1 MHGILQIGI
10 ITFFCHSLY
19 VVFLR
24 HSSMKARKSMKKRF
38 VSLLVALSIT
48 LTFLPIGAVAAP
60 TNEIIQGNL
69 KYTVNNY
76 TVNDG
81 GESVTV
87 SGISESTSEKPT
99 HLTIESSISSNGKN
113 YTVTEIGNW
122 AFEEWNT
129 LTEVTLPHTVEII
142 GFQAFFNC
150 SNLTNV
156 TIPEGVRKIGQIAF
170 NGCSQLTSITIP
182 GTIEVMTMAF
192 SGNTALSHVTL
203 TNGISEISS
212 SAFEGC
218 TGLTEV
224 EIPASVNEIRQDA
237 FNGCT
242 NLSDVKYNGHKTDWD
257 KVTVKTGNDTL
268 TSKVQYLCD
277 INFDLDGGTVNG
289 SDTMAT
295 QTVYSNEKLGTAK
308 CYQNDQTFKIPI
320 APQKEGYTF
329 LGWYQ
334 QDATAP
340 TDPAEYVASD
350 NVTFTAKWSQ
360 IYDVAFDAN
369 ANGDTV
375 TRMPSTQ
382 KVPETTTASLPTITP
397 QRTGYDFD
405 GWYTQ
410 AEGGTK
416 YTFTEAVSS
425 NITLY
430 AHWNAHSHTVT
441 LENDENKET
450 NSYDYGSSVSV
461 PTPTKKTGYNF
472 NHWEVTVPDGETAPS
487 LNGPD
492 ENGNYSFSMPDY
504 DIILTAKWTQ
514 KDVIDPDV
522 DLKFDAAT
530 GEVTSNNPQVNAD
543 DIINRKFYDDKGN
556 EVPGEKL
563 NDRGLPMEPGDYI
576 VKVDVKE
583 TEKTAPANQITG
595 NQIKWSYNV
604 PQEEEKVTYTLSLL
618 GGIAKVNGK
627 DTTINDNG
635 DITIEKGA
643 TVEVTFDKSIL
654 SDAQTFDQWTIKP
667 ASVLNAVDPKAETI
681 TFTMPGENVIIEA
694 MTKDASIEEEP
705 NILGTTLIIGTAA
718 AGTAVLAYQTYQ
730 LGTEFYLICT
740 LPTGTAIPTNRGE
753 LAELVWNNAG
763 KPEPAA
769 VLNANA
775 TETDKAITW
784 AVENDLLKAAK
795 NNGETYEATDPVSRT
810 EVIKAWNQVQAF
822 KK

>member
-24 HSSMKARKSMKKRF
+24 HQSMKAGKSMKKRF

-48 LTFLPIGAVAAP
+48 LTFLPIGAVAA
-60 TNEIIQGNL
+60 TKITKENL
-69 KYTVNNY
+69 KYTVNA
-76 TVNDG
+76 DG
-81 GESVTV
+81 KSVTV
-87 SGISESTSEKPT
+87 SGTSRNPKQ
-99 HLTIESSISSNGKN
+99 LTIESSISDGNGN
-113 YTVTEIGNW
+113 SYTVTKIGMG
-122 AFEEWNT
+122 AFNST
-129 LTEVTLPHTVEII
+129 LEEVTLPPTLDEIEDS
-142 GFQAFFNC
+142 AFFKC
-150 SNLTNV
+150 SSLTEI
-156 TIPEGVRKIGQIAF
+156 TIPEGVTKIGTNAF
-170 NGCSQLTSITIP
+170 YGCSQLTSITIP
-182 GTIEVMTMAF
+182 STIKNMDTAF
-192 SGNTALSHVTL
+192 PSNPKLSQVTL
-203 TNGISEISS
+203 TNGIYRISS
-212 SAFEGC
+212 SAFKDC
-218 TGLTEV
+218 TGLTEIKIPTSV
-224 EIPASVNEIRQDA
+224 YEICSDA

-242 NLSDVKYNGHKTDWD
+242 GLTSVTLEKGINIINRNAFKDCTKLNDVKYNGHKTDWEN
-257 KVTVKTGNDTL
+257 VRVNIAGNDTL

-277 INFDLDGGTVNG
+277 INFDLNGGTING
-289 SDTMAT
+289 SSTMAT

-308 CYQNDQTFKIPI
+308 CYPNGQPFVVPSDPVR
-320 APQKEGYTF
+320 EGYTF
-329 LGWYQ
+329 L
-334 QDATAP
+334 
-340 TDPAEYVASD
+340 
-350 NVTFTAKWSQ
+350 
-360 IYDVAFDAN
+360 
-369 ANGDTV
+369 
-375 TRMPSTQ
+375 
-382 KVPETTTASLPTITP
+382 
-397 QRTGYDFD
+397 

-504 DIILTAKWTQ
+504 DITLTAKWTQ

-530 GEVTSNNPQVNAD
+530 GEVTSNNTQVNAD
-543 DIINRKFYDDKGN
+543 DIINKKFYDEKGN
-556 EVPGEKL
+556 EVPSEKL
-563 NDRGLPMEPGDYI
+563 NDRGLPTEPGDYI
-576 VKVDVKE
+576 IKVDVKE
-583 TEKTAPANQITG
+583 TENTAPANQITG

-604 PQEEEKVTYTLSLL
+604 PQKEEKVTYTLSLL

-667 ASVLNAVDPKAETI
+667 ASVLNAVEPKAETI

-730 LGTEFYLICT
+730 LGTEFYLICA

-775 TETDKAITW
+775 TETDKAIAW

>member
-24 HSSMKARKSMKKRF
+24 HQSMKAGKSMKKRF

-48 LTFLPIGAVAAP
+48 LTFLPIGAVAATP
-60 TNEIIQGNL
+60 IRIGNL
-69 KYTVNNY
+69 KYTVNA
-76 TVNDG
+76 D

-87 SGISESTSEKPT
+87 SGTSGNPT
-99 HLTIESSISSNGKN
+99 QLNIESSISSNGRN
-113 YTVTEIGNW
+113 YTVTEIATW
-122 AFEEWNT
+122 AFNKCNT
-129 LTEVTLPHTVEII
+129 LTEVTLPNTVDEI
-142 GFQAFFNC
+142 GYQAFFNC

-156 TIPEGVRKIGQIAF
+156 TIPEGVTKIGQAAF
-170 NGCSQLTSITIP
+170 YGCSQLTSITIP
-182 GTIEVMTMAF
+182 STITDMDTAF
-192 SGNTALSHVTL
+192 SGNTALSQVTL
-203 TNGISEISS
+203 TNGIPKISS
-212 SAFEGC
+212 HAFERCTELREIKVPISVDEICPFAFNGC
-218 TGLTEV
+218 TGLT
-224 EIPASVNEIRQDA
+224 SVTLEKGINIINSNA
-237 FNGCT
+237 FKDCT
-242 NLSDVKYNGHKTDWD
+242 ELNDVKYNGYKTDWE
-257 KVTVKTGNDTL
+257 KVRVNNAGNDTL

-277 INFDLDGGTVNG
+277 INFDLDGGTING

-308 CYQNDQTFKIPI
+308 CYPNDQPFVVPTDPVR
-320 APQKEGYTF
+320 EGYTF
-329 LGWYQ
+329 LGWY
-334 QDATAP
+334 
-340 TDPAEYVASD
+340 
-350 NVTFTAKWSQ
+350 
-360 IYDVAFDAN
+360 
-369 ANGDTV
+369 
-375 TRMPSTQ
+375 
-382 KVPETTTASLPTITP
+382 
-397 QRTGYDFD
+397 
-405 GWYTQ
+405 TQ
-410 AEGGTK
+410 AEGGIK

-504 DIILTAKWTQ
+504 DIILIAKWTQ

-522 DLKFDAAT
+522 DLKFDAVT
-530 GEVTSNNPQVNAD
+530 GEVTSNNAKVNAD
-543 DIINRKFYDDKGN
+543 DIINKKFYDDKGN

-563 NDRGLPMEPGDYI
+563 NDRGLPTEPGDYI

-583 TEKTAPANQITG
+583 TENTAPANQVTG

-604 PQEEEKVTYTLSLL
+604 PQKEEKVTYTLSLL

-730 LGTEFYLICT
+730 LGTEFYLICA

-775 TETDKAITW
+775 TETDKAIAW

>member
-1 MHGILQIGI
+1 
-10 ITFFCHSLY
+10 
-19 VVFLR
+19 
-24 HSSMKARKSMKKRF
+24 MKKRF

-76 TVNDG
+76 TVNDD

-87 SGISESTSEKPT
+87 SGTSESTSEKPT
-99 HLTIESSISSNGKN
+99 QLNIESSISSNGKN

-122 AFEEWNT
+122 AFKEWNT
-129 LTEVTLPHTVEII
+129 LTEVTLPNTVEII

-150 SNLTNV
+150 SNLTKV
-156 TIPEGVRKIGQIAF
+156 IIPEGVRKIGQNAF

-182 GTIEVMTMAF
+182 STIENMNTAF

-203 TNGISEISS
+203 TNGISEISY

-224 EIPASVNEIRQDA
+224 EIPSSVNKIRQDA

-242 NLSDVKYNGHKTDWD
+242 NLSDVKYNGHKKDWD
-257 KVTVKTGNDTL
+257 NVTVNNAGNDTL

-277 INFDLDGGTVNG
+277 ITFDLNGGTING
-289 SDTMAT
+289 SGTMDK
-295 QTVYSNEKLGTAK
+295 QTVYSNEKLGTASV
-308 CYQNDQTFKIPI
+308 
-320 APQKEGYTF
+320 
-329 LGWYQ
+329 
-334 QDATAP
+334 P
-340 TDPAEYVASD
+340 TTP
-350 NVTFTAKWSQ
+350 
-360 IYDVAFDAN
+360 
-369 ANGDTV
+369 
-375 TRMPSTQ
+375 
-382 KVPETTTASLPTITP
+382 P

-425 NITLY
+425 NIILY

-441 LENDENKET
+441 LKNDENKET

-504 DIILTAKWTQ
+504 DITLTAKWTQ

-522 DLKFDAAT
+522 DLKFDAVT
-530 GEVTSNNPQVNAD
+530 GEVTSNNTQVNAD

-563 NDRGLPMEPGDYI
+563 NDRGLPTEPGDYI

-583 TEKTAPANQITG
+583 TENTAPANQITG

-604 PQEEEKVTYTLSLL
+604 PQKEEKVTYTLSLL

-627 DTTINDNG
+627 DATINDNG

-667 ASVLNAVDPKAETI
+667 ASVLNAVEPKAETI

-775 TETDKAITW
+775 TETDKAIAW

>member
-24 HSSMKARKSMKKRF
+24 HQSMKAGKSMKKRF

-48 LTFLPIGAVAAP
+48 LTFLPIGAVAAAP
-60 TNEIIQGNL
+60 NKITQGSL
-69 KYTVNNY
+69 IYTVNA
-76 TVNDG
+76 D

-87 SGISESTSEKPT
+87 SGTSRIKPT
-99 HLTIESSISSNGKN
+99 QLNIESSISDGNGKS
-113 YTVTEIGNW
+113 YTVTKIGMG
-122 AFEEWNT
+122 AFNNARNT
-129 LTEVTLPHTVEII
+129 LTEVTLPPTLDEIEDS
-142 GFQAFFNC
+142 AFFKC
-150 SNLTNV
+150 SSLTEI
-156 TIPEGVRKIGQIAF
+156 TIPEGVTKIGTNAF
-170 NGCSQLTSITIP
+170 YGCSQLTSITIP
-182 GTIEVMTMAF
+182 RTIKNMDAAF
-192 SGNTALSHVTL
+192 PGNPKLSQVTL
-203 TNGISEISS
+203 TNGIYRISS
-212 SAFEGC
+212 SAFKDC
-218 TGLTEV
+218 TGLTEIKV
-224 EIPASVNEIRQDA
+224 PTSVYEICSDA

-242 NLSDVKYNGHKTDWD
+242 GLTSVTLEKGINIINRNAFKDCTNLNDVKYNGHKTDWEN
-257 KVTVKTGNDTL
+257 VRVNIAGNDTL

-277 INFDLDGGTVNG
+277 INFDLNGGTING
-289 SDTMAT
+289 SNTVNK
-295 QTVYSNEKLGTAK
+295 QTIYSNEKLGTAK
-308 CYQNDQTFKIPI
+308 CYPNGQPFVVPSDPVR
-320 APQKEGYTF
+320 EGYTF
-329 LGWYQ
+329 L
-334 QDATAP
+334 
-340 TDPAEYVASD
+340 
-350 NVTFTAKWSQ
+350 
-360 IYDVAFDAN
+360 
-369 ANGDTV
+369 
-375 TRMPSTQ
+375 
-382 KVPETTTASLPTITP
+382 
-397 QRTGYDFD
+397 

-425 NITLY
+425 NIILY

-504 DIILTAKWTQ
+504 DITLTAKWTQ

-563 NDRGLPMEPGDYI
+563 NDRGLPTEPGDYI

-583 TEKTAPANQITG
+583 TENTAPANQVTG

-604 PQEEEKVTYTLSLL
+604 PQKEEKVTYTLSLL

-627 DTTINDNG
+627 DTTINGNG

-667 ASVLNAVDPKAETI
+667 ASVLNAVEPKAETI

-730 LGTEFYLICT
+730 LGTEFYLICA

-775 TETDKAITW
+775 TETDKAIAW

-795 NNGETYEATDPVSRT
+795 NNGETYEATDPVNRT

>member
-24 HSSMKARKSMKKRF
+24 HQSMKAGKSMKKRF

-48 LTFLPIGAVAAP
+48 LTFLPIGAVAATP
-60 TNEIIQGNL
+60 IRIGNL
-69 KYTVNNY
+69 KYTVNA
-76 TVNDG
+76 D

-87 SGISESTSEKPT
+87 SGTSGNPT
-99 HLTIESSISSNGKN
+99 QLNIESSISSNGRN
-113 YTVTEIGNW
+113 YTVTEIATW
-122 AFEEWNT
+122 AFNKCNT
-129 LTEVTLPHTVEII
+129 LTEVTLPNTVDEI
-142 GFQAFFNC
+142 GYQAFFNC

-156 TIPEGVRKIGQIAF
+156 TIPEGVTKIGQAAF
-170 NGCSQLTSITIP
+170 YGCSQLTSITIP
-182 GTIEVMTMAF
+182 STITDMDTAF
-192 SGNTALSHVTL
+192 SGNTALSQVTL
-203 TNGISEISS
+203 TNGIPKISS
-212 SAFEGC
+212 SAFKDC
-218 TGLTEV
+218 TGLTEIKIPTSV
-224 EIPASVNEIRQDA
+224 YEICSDA

-242 NLSDVKYNGHKTDWD
+242 GLTSVTLEKGINIINRNAFKDCTKLNDVKYNGHKTDWEN
-257 KVTVKTGNDTL
+257 VRVNIAGNDTL

-277 INFDLDGGTVNG
+277 INFDLNGGTING
-289 SDTMAT
+289 SSTMAT

-308 CYQNDQTFKIPI
+308 CYPNGQPFVVPSDPVR
-320 APQKEGYTF
+320 EGYTF
-329 LGWYQ
+329 L
-334 QDATAP
+334 
-340 TDPAEYVASD
+340 
-350 NVTFTAKWSQ
+350 
-360 IYDVAFDAN
+360 
-369 ANGDTV
+369 
-375 TRMPSTQ
+375 
-382 KVPETTTASLPTITP
+382 
-397 QRTGYDFD
+397 

-441 LENDENKET
+441 LENDENKKT

-504 DIILTAKWTQ
+504 DITLTAKWTQ

-522 DLKFDAAT
+522 DLKFDAVT
-530 GEVTSNNPQVNAD
+530 GEVTSNNTQVNAD

-563 NDRGLPMEPGDYI
+563 NDRGLPTEPGDYI

-583 TEKTAPANQITG
+583 TENTAPANQITG

-604 PQEEEKVTYTLSLL
+604 PQKEEKVTYTLSLL

-627 DTTINDNG
+627 DATINDNG

-667 ASVLNAVDPKAETI
+667 ASVLNAVEPKAETI

-730 LGTEFYLICT
+730 LGTEFYLICA

-753 LAELVWNNAG
+753 LAALVWNNAG

-775 TETDKAITW
+775 TETDKAIAW

-795 NNGETYEATDPVSRT
+795 SNGETYEATDPVSRT

>member
-1 MHGILQIGI
+1 
-10 ITFFCHSLY
+10 
-19 VVFLR
+19 
-24 HSSMKARKSMKKRF
+24 MKKRF

-48 LTFLPIGAVAAP
+48 LTFLPMGAVAAAP
-60 TNEIIQGNL
+60 IKFTDGNL
-69 KYTVNNY
+69 IYTVNA
-76 TVNDG
+76 DG
-81 GESVTV
+81 QSVTV
-87 SGISESTSEKPT
+87 SGTSGSPT
-99 HLTIESSISSNGKN
+99 QLTIESSISYKDKN
-113 YTVTEIGNW
+113 YTVTKIAMW
-122 AFEEWNT
+122 AFNKCNS
-129 LTEVTLPHTVEII
+129 LTEVTIPNTVIEIDY
-142 GFQAFFNC
+142 QAFYYC
-150 SNLTNV
+150 PNLKKV
-156 TIPEGVRKIGQIAF
+156 TIHEGVKTIGQTAF
-170 NGCSQLTSITIP
+170 IGCTQLTSITIP
-182 GTIEVMTMAF
+182 STITDMDQAF

-203 TNGISEISS
+203 TNGISNISNM
-212 SAFEGC
+212 AFKGC
-218 TGLTEV
+218 TGLTEIKVPISV
-224 EIPASVNEIRQDA
+224 EQICPGA
-237 FNGCT
+237 FNGCTNLKSVLLEKNIKIINVNAFKDCT
-242 NLSDVKYNGHKTDWD
+242 NLSDVKYNGYKTDWD
-257 KVTVKTGNDTL
+257 KVTVNTTGNDTL

-277 INFDLDGGTVNG
+277 INFDLNGGTING
-289 SDTMAT
+289 SGTMDK
-295 QTVYSNEKLGTAK
+295 QTVYSNKKLGTAS
-308 CYQNDQTFKIPI
+308 
-320 APQKEGYTF
+320 
-329 LGWYQ
+329 
-334 QDATAP
+334 
-340 TDPAEYVASD
+340 V
-350 NVTFTAKWSQ
+350 
-360 IYDVAFDAN
+360 
-369 ANGDTV
+369 
-375 TRMPSTQ
+375 
-382 KVPETTTASLPTITP
+382 PTITP

-425 NITLY
+425 NIILY

-441 LENDENKET
+441 LENDENKKT

-472 NHWEVTVPDGETAPS
+472 NHWEVPVPDGETASS

-504 DIILTAKWTQ
+504 DITLTAKWTQ

-522 DLKFDAAT
+522 DLKFDAVT
-530 GEVTSNNPQVNAD
+530 GEVTSNNTQVNAD

-563 NDRGLPMEPGDYI
+563 NDRGLPTEPGDYI

-583 TEKTAPANQITG
+583 TENTAPANQITG

-604 PQEEEKVTYTLSLL
+604 PQKEEKVTYTLSLL

-627 DTTINDNG
+627 DATINDNG

-667 ASVLNAVDPKAETI
+667 ASVLNAVEPKAETI

-730 LGTEFYLICT
+730 LGTEFYLICA

-775 TETDKAITW
+775 TETDKAIAW
-784 AVENDLLKAAK
+784 AVENDLVKAAK
-795 NNGETYEATDPVSRT
+795 SNGETYEATDPVSRT

>member
-1 MHGILQIGI
+1 
-10 ITFFCHSLY
+10 
-19 VVFLR
+19 
-24 HSSMKARKSMKKRF
+24 MKKRF
-38 VSLLVALSIT
+38 ISLLVALSIT
-48 LTFLPIGAVAAP
+48 LTFLPMGAVAA
-60 TNEIIQGNL
+60 TKITKGNL
-69 KYTVNNY
+69 KYTVNA
-76 TVNDG
+76 DG
-81 GESVTV
+81 KSVTV
-87 SGISESTSEKPT
+87 SGTSGKPT
-99 HLTIESSISSNGKN
+99 QLTIESSISDNGTN
-113 YTVTEIGNW
+113 YTVTKIATW
-122 AFEEWNT
+122 AFNACNT
-129 LTEVTLPHTVEII
+129 LTEVTLPNTVDEI
-142 GFQAFFNC
+142 GYQAFFKC
-150 SNLTNV
+150 SNLTKV
-156 TIPEGVRKIGQIAF
+156 IIPEGVTKIGQAAF
-170 NGCSQLTSITIP
+170 YGCSQLTSITIP
-182 GTIEVMTMAF
+182 GTVTEMDSAF
-192 SGNTALSHVTL
+192 SGSTALSQVTL
-203 TNGISEISS
+203 TNGIPKISS
-212 SAFEGC
+212 HAFERC
-218 TGLTEV
+218 TELR
-224 EIPASVNEIRQDA
+224 EIKVPISVDEICSDA

-242 NLSDVKYNGHKTDWD
+242 GLTSVTLEKGINIINSNAFKDCTELNDVKYNGYKTDWE
-257 KVTVKTGNDTL
+257 KVRVNKAGNDTL

-277 INFDLDGGTVNG
+277 INFDLNGGTING
-289 SDTMAT
+289 SNTVNK
-295 QTVYSNEKLGTAK
+295 QTVYSKDKLVTAK
-308 CYQNDQTFKIPI
+308 CYPNDQAFVVPSD
-320 APQKEGYTF
+320 PVREGYTF
-329 LGWYQ
+329 L
-334 QDATAP
+334 
-340 TDPAEYVASD
+340 
-350 NVTFTAKWSQ
+350 
-360 IYDVAFDAN
+360 
-369 ANGDTV
+369 
-375 TRMPSTQ
+375 
-382 KVPETTTASLPTITP
+382 
-397 QRTGYDFD
+397 

-425 NITLY
+425 NIILY

-441 LENDENKET
+441 LENDENKKT

-504 DIILTAKWTQ
+504 DITLTAKWTQ

-522 DLKFDAAT
+522 DLKFDAVT
-530 GEVTSNNPQVNAD
+530 GEVTSNNTQVNAD
-543 DIINRKFYDDKGN
+543 YIINRKFYDDKGN

-563 NDRGLPMEPGDYI
+563 NDRGLPTEPGDYI

-583 TEKTAPANQITG
+583 TENTAPANQITG

-604 PQEEEKVTYTLSLL
+604 PQKEEKVTYTLSLL

-627 DTTINDNG
+627 DATINDNG

-667 ASVLNAVDPKAETI
+667 ASVLNAVEPKAETI

-730 LGTEFYLICT
+730 LGTEFYLICA

-753 LAELVWNNAG
+753 LAALVWNNAG

-775 TETDKAITW
+775 TETDKAIAW

-795 NNGETYEATDPVSRT
+795 SNGETYEATDPVSRT

>member
-1 MHGILQIGI
+1 
-10 ITFFCHSLY
+10 
-19 VVFLR
+19 
-24 HSSMKARKSMKKRF
+24 MKKRF
-38 VSLLVALSIT
+38 ISLLVALSIT
-48 LTFLPIGAVAAP
+48 LTFLPIGAVAA
-60 TNEIIQGNL
+60 TKITKGNL
-69 KYTVNNY
+69 KYTVNA
-76 TVNDG
+76 D

-87 SGISESTSEKPT
+87 SGTSGKPKQ
-99 HLTIESSISSNGKN
+99 LTIESSISDGNGKKS
-113 YTVTEIGNW
+113 YTVTKIGMG
-122 AFEEWNT
+122 AFNST
-129 LTEVTLPHTVEII
+129 LEEVTLPPTLDEIEDS
-142 GFQAFFNC
+142 AFFKC
-150 SNLTNV
+150 SSLTEI
-156 TIPEGVRKIGQIAF
+156 TIPEGVTKIGTNAF
-170 NGCSQLTSITIP
+170 YGCSQLTSITIP
-182 GTIEVMTMAF
+182 STIKNMDTAF
-192 SGNTALSHVTL
+192 PSNPKLSQVTL
-203 TNGISEISS
+203 TNGIYRISS
-212 SAFEGC
+212 SAFKDC
-218 TGLTEV
+218 TGLTEIKIPTSV
-224 EIPASVNEIRQDA
+224 YEICSDA

-242 NLSDVKYNGHKTDWD
+242 GLTSVTLEKGINIINRNAFKDCTNLNDVKYNGHKTDWEN
-257 KVTVKTGNDTL
+257 VRVNKTGNDTL

-277 INFDLDGGTVNG
+277 INFDLDGGTING

-295 QTVYSNEKLGTAK
+295 QTVYSNEELGTAK
-308 CYQNDQTFKIPI
+308 CYPNDQPFVVPTDPVR
-320 APQKEGYTF
+320 EGYTF
-329 LGWYQ
+329 L
-334 QDATAP
+334 
-340 TDPAEYVASD
+340 
-350 NVTFTAKWSQ
+350 
-360 IYDVAFDAN
+360 
-369 ANGDTV
+369 
-375 TRMPSTQ
+375 
-382 KVPETTTASLPTITP
+382 
-397 QRTGYDFD
+397 

-441 LENDENKET
+441 LENDENKKT
-450 NSYDYGSSVSV
+450 DSYDYGSSVSV

-504 DIILTAKWTQ
+504 DITLTAKWTQ

-563 NDRGLPMEPGDYI
+563 NDHGLPTEPGDYI

-583 TEKTAPANQITG
+583 TEKTAPANQVTG

-730 LGTEFYLICT
+730 LGTEFYLICA

-775 TETDKAITW
+775 TETDKAIAW

>member
-1 MHGILQIGI
+1 
-10 ITFFCHSLY
+10 
-19 VVFLR
+19 
-24 HSSMKARKSMKKRF
+24 MKKRF

-48 LTFLPIGAVAAP
+48 LTFLPMGAVAAP

-76 TVNDG
+76 TVNDDG
-81 GESVTV
+81 KSVTV
-87 SGISESTSEKPT
+87 SGTSESTSEKPT
-99 HLTIESSISSNGKN
+99 QLNIESSISSNGKN

-122 AFEEWNT
+122 AFKEWNT

-150 SNLTNV
+150 SNLTKV
-156 TIPEGVRKIGQIAF
+156 IIPEGVRKIGQKAF

-182 GTIEVMTMAF
+182 STIENMNTAF

-203 TNGISEISS
+203 TNGISEISY

-257 KVTVKTGNDTL
+257 KVTVETGNDTL
-268 TSKVQYLCD
+268 TSKVRYLCD
-277 INFDLDGGTVNG
+277 INFDLDGGTING

-308 CYQNDQTFKIPI
+308 CYQNGQPFVVPTDPVR
-320 APQKEGYTF
+320 EGYTF

-340 TDPAEYVASD
+340 TVLAEYVASD
-350 NVTFTAKWSQ
+350 NVTF
-360 IYDVAFDAN
+360 
-369 ANGDTV
+369 
-375 TRMPSTQ
+375 
-382 KVPETTTASLPTITP
+382 
-397 QRTGYDFD
+397 
-405 GWYTQ
+405 
-410 AEGGTK
+410 
-416 YTFTEAVSS
+416 
-425 NITLY
+425 
-430 AHWNAHSHTVT
+430 
-441 LENDENKET
+441 
-450 NSYDYGSSVSV
+450 
-461 PTPTKKTGYNF
+461 
-472 NHWEVTVPDGETAPS
+472 
-487 LNGPD
+487 
-492 ENGNYSFSMPDY
+492 
-504 DIILTAKWTQ
+504 TAKWTQ

-522 DLKFDAAT
+522 DLKFDAVT
-530 GEVTSNNPQVNAD
+530 GEVTSNNTQVNAD

-563 NDRGLPMEPGDYI
+563 NDRGLPTEPGDYI

-583 TEKTAPANQITG
+583 TENTAPANQITG

-604 PQEEEKVTYTLSLL
+604 PQKEEKVTYTLSLL

-627 DTTINDNG
+627 DATINDNG

-667 ASVLNAVDPKAETI
+667 ASVLNAVEPKAETI

-730 LGTEFYLICT
+730 LGTEFYLICA

-775 TETDKAITW
+775 TETDKAIAW

-810 EVIKAWNQVQAF
+810 EVIKAWNQVQTF

>member
-24 HSSMKARKSMKKRF
+24 HQSMKAGKSMKKRF

-48 LTFLPIGAVAAP
+48 LTFLPIGAVAAAP
-60 TNEIIQGNL
+60 IKFTDRNL
-69 KYTVNNY
+69 KYTVNA
-76 TVNDG
+76 D
-81 GESVTV
+81 EKSVTV
-87 SGISESTSEKPT
+87 SGTSGNPT
-99 HLTIESSISSNGKN
+99 RLNIESSISDGNGKS
-113 YTVTEIGNW
+113 YTVTKIAMW
-122 AFEEWNT
+122 AFYGCKT
-129 LTEVTLPHTVEII
+129 LTEVALPNTVDEI
-142 GFQAFFNC
+142 GYQAFCNC
-150 SNLTNV
+150 SKLTNV
-156 TIPEGVRKIGQIAF
+156 TIPEGVKKIGQGAF
-170 NGCSQLTSITIP
+170 YGCSQLTSITIP
-182 GTIEVMTMAF
+182 STITDMDQAF

-203 TNGISEISS
+203 TNGISNISNM
-212 SAFEGC
+212 AFKGC
-218 TGLTEV
+218 TGLTEINV
-224 EIPASVNEIRQDA
+224 PISVDQICPGA

-242 NLSDVKYNGHKTDWD
+242 GLTSVTLEKGINIINSNAFKDCPNLSDVKYNGHKTDWD

-268 TSKVQYLCD
+268 TSRVQYLCD
-277 INFDLDGGTVNG
+277 INFDLDGGTING

-295 QTVYSNEKLGTAK
+295 QTVYSKEKLGTAK
-308 CYQNDQTFKIPI
+308 CYPNGQPFVVPSDPVR
-320 APQKEGYTF
+320 EGYTF
-329 LGWYQ
+329 L
-334 QDATAP
+334 
-340 TDPAEYVASD
+340 
-350 NVTFTAKWSQ
+350 
-360 IYDVAFDAN
+360 
-369 ANGDTV
+369 
-375 TRMPSTQ
+375 
-382 KVPETTTASLPTITP
+382 
-397 QRTGYDFD
+397 

-504 DIILTAKWTQ
+504 DITLTAKWTQ

-530 GEVTSNNPQVNAD
+530 GEVTSNNTQVNAD

-563 NDRGLPMEPGDYI
+563 NDRGLPTEPGDYI

-583 TEKTAPANQITG
+583 TENTAPANQITG

-618 GGIAKVNGK
+618 GGIAKVNSK

-681 TFTMPGENVIIEA
+681 IFTMPGENVIIEA

-730 LGTEFYLICT
+730 LGTEFYLICA

>member
-24 HSSMKARKSMKKRF
+24 HQSMKAGKSMKKRF

-48 LTFLPIGAVAAP
+48 LTFLPIGAVAAAP
-60 TNEIIQGNL
+60 IKIGNL
-69 KYTVNNY
+69 KYTVNA
-76 TVNDG
+76 DG
-81 GESVTV
+81 KSVTV
-87 SGISESTSEKPT
+87 SGTSRNPKQ
-99 HLTIESSISSNGKN
+99 LTIESSISDGNGN
-113 YTVTEIGNW
+113 SYTVTKIGMG
-122 AFEEWNT
+122 AFNST
-129 LTEVTLPHTVEII
+129 LEEVTLPPTLDEIEDS
-142 GFQAFFNC
+142 AFFKC
-150 SNLTNV
+150 SSLTEI
-156 TIPEGVRKIGQIAF
+156 TIPEGVTKIGTNAF
-170 NGCSQLTSITIP
+170 YGCSQLTSITIP
-182 GTIEVMTMAF
+182 STIKNMDTAF
-192 SGNTALSHVTL
+192 PSNPKLSQVTL
-203 TNGISEISS
+203 TNGIYRISS
-212 SAFEGC
+212 SAFKDC
-218 TGLTEV
+218 TGLTEIKIPTSV
-224 EIPASVNEIRQDA
+224 YEICSDA

-242 NLSDVKYNGHKTDWD
+242 GLTSVTLEKGINIINRNAFKDCTKLNDVKYNGHKTDWEN
-257 KVTVKTGNDTL
+257 VRVNIAGNDTL
-268 TSKVQYLCD
+268 TSRVQYLCD
-277 INFDLDGGTVNG
+277 INFDLNGGTING
-289 SDTMAT
+289 SSTMAT
-295 QTVYSNEKLGTAK
+295 QTVYSNEELGTAK
-308 CYQNDQTFKIPI
+308 CYPNDQPFVVPTDPVR
-320 APQKEGYTF
+320 EGYTF
-329 LGWYQ
+329 LGWY
-334 QDATAP
+334 
-340 TDPAEYVASD
+340 
-350 NVTFTAKWSQ
+350 
-360 IYDVAFDAN
+360 
-369 ANGDTV
+369 
-375 TRMPSTQ
+375 
-382 KVPETTTASLPTITP
+382 
-397 QRTGYDFD
+397 
-405 GWYTQ
+405 TQ
-410 AEGGTK
+410 AEGGIK

-441 LENDENKET
+441 LENDENKKT

-504 DIILTAKWTQ
+504 DITLTAKWTQ
-514 KDVIDPDV
+514 KDVINPDV

-530 GEVTSNNPQVNAD
+530 GEVTSNNAKVNAD

-563 NDRGLPMEPGDYI
+563 NDRGLPTEPGDYI

-583 TEKTAPANQITG
+583 TENTAPANQITG

-604 PQEEEKVTYTLSLL
+604 PQKEEKVTYTLSLL

-635 DITIEKGA
+635 NITIEKGA

-730 LGTEFYLICT
+730 LGTEFYLICA

>member
-1 MHGILQIGI
+1 
-10 ITFFCHSLY
+10 
-19 VVFLR
+19 
-24 HSSMKARKSMKKRF
+24 MKKRF

-48 LTFLPIGAVAAP
+48 LTFLPMGAVAA
-60 TNEIIQGNL
+60 TRITKENL
-69 KYTVNNY
+69 KYTVNA
-76 TVNDG
+76 DG
-81 GESVTV
+81 QSVTV
-87 SGISESTSEKPT
+87 SGTSGKPT
-99 HLTIESSISSNGKN
+99 QLTIESSISDKDKN
-113 YTVTEIGNW
+113 YTVTKIATW
-122 AFEEWNT
+122 AFNACNT
-129 LTEVTLPHTVEII
+129 LTEVTLPNTVDEI
-142 GFQAFFNC
+142 GYQAFFKC
-150 SNLTNV
+150 SNLTKV
-156 TIPEGVRKIGQIAF
+156 IIPEGVTKIGQAAF
-170 NGCSQLTSITIP
+170 YGCSQLTSITIP
-182 GTIEVMTMAF
+182 STITNMDTAF

-203 TNGISEISS
+203 TNGISKISS
-212 SAFEGC
+212 NAFERC

-224 EIPASVNEIRQDA
+224 EIPASVDQICPFA
-237 FNGCT
+237 FNGCTNLKRVLLEKNIKTINVNAFKDCT
-242 NLSDVKYNGHKTDWD
+242 NLSDVKYNGYKTDWG
-257 KVTVKTGNDTL
+257 KVTVNTTGNDTL

-289 SDTMAT
+289 SNTVDK

-308 CYQNDQTFKIPI
+308 CYPNDQPFVVPTDPVR
-320 APQKEGYTF
+320 EGYTF
-329 LGWYQ
+329 L
-334 QDATAP
+334 
-340 TDPAEYVASD
+340 
-350 NVTFTAKWSQ
+350 
-360 IYDVAFDAN
+360 
-369 ANGDTV
+369 
-375 TRMPSTQ
+375 
-382 KVPETTTASLPTITP
+382 
-397 QRTGYDFD
+397 

-441 LENDENKET
+441 LENDENKKT

-504 DIILTAKWTQ
+504 DITLTAKWTQ

-522 DLKFDAAT
+522 DLKFDAVT
-530 GEVTSNNPQVNAD
+530 GEVTSNNTQVNAD
-543 DIINRKFYDDKGN
+543 DIINRKFYDDKGK

-563 NDRGLPMEPGDYI
+563 NDRGLPTEPGDYI

-583 TEKTAPANQITG
+583 TENTAPANQITG

-604 PQEEEKVTYTLSLL
+604 PQKEEKVTYTLSLL

-627 DTTINDNG
+627 DATINDNG

-667 ASVLNAVDPKAETI
+667 ASVLNAVEPKAETI

-730 LGTEFYLICT
+730 LGTEFYLICA

-753 LAELVWNNAG
+753 LAALVWNNAG

-775 TETDKAITW
+775 TETDKAIAW

-795 NNGETYEATDPVSRT
+795 SNGETYEATDPVSRT

>member
-1 MHGILQIGI
+1 
-10 ITFFCHSLY
+10 
-19 VVFLR
+19 
-24 HSSMKARKSMKKRF
+24 MKKRF

-48 LTFLPIGAVAAP
+48 LTFLPMGAVAA
-60 TNEIIQGNL
+60 TKITKGNL
-69 KYTVNNY
+69 KYIVNA
-76 TVNDG
+76 DG
-81 GESVTV
+81 QSVTV
-87 SGISESTSEKPT
+87 SGTSGSPT
-99 HLTIESSISSNGKN
+99 QLTIESSISDGNGKS
-113 YTVTEIGNW
+113 YTVTKIGMG
-122 AFEEWNT
+122 AFNNVRNT
-129 LTEVTLPHTVEII
+129 LTEVTLPPTLDEIEDS
-142 GFQAFFNC
+142 AFFKC
-150 SNLTNV
+150 SSLTEI
-156 TIPEGVRKIGQIAF
+156 TIPEGVTKIGTNAF
-170 NGCSQLTSITIP
+170 YGCSQLTSITIP
-182 GTIEVMTMAF
+182 STIKNMDAAF
-192 SGNTALSHVTL
+192 PSNPKLSQVTL
-203 TNGISEISS
+203 TNGIYRISS
-212 SAFEGC
+212 SAFKDC
-218 TGLTEV
+218 TGLTEIKV
-224 EIPASVNEIRQDA
+224 PTSVYEICSDA

-242 NLSDVKYNGHKTDWD
+242 GLTSVTLEKGINIINRNAFKDCTELNDVKYNGYKTDWE
-257 KVTVKTGNDTL
+257 KVRVNTTGNDTL

-277 INFDLDGGTVNG
+277 INFDLNGGTING
-289 SDTMAT
+289 SGTMDK
-295 QTVYSNEKLGTAK
+295 QTVYSNEKLGTASV
-308 CYQNDQTFKIPI
+308 
-320 APQKEGYTF
+320 
-329 LGWYQ
+329 
-334 QDATAP
+334 P
-340 TDPAEYVASD
+340 TTP
-350 NVTFTAKWSQ
+350 
-360 IYDVAFDAN
+360 
-369 ANGDTV
+369 
-375 TRMPSTQ
+375 
-382 KVPETTTASLPTITP
+382 P

-425 NITLY
+425 NIILY

-441 LENDENKET
+441 LENDENKKT

-504 DIILTAKWTQ
+504 DITLTAKWTQ

-522 DLKFDAAT
+522 DLKFDAVT
-530 GEVTSNNPQVNAD
+530 GEVTSNNTQVNAD

-556 EVPGEKL
+556 EVSGEKL
-563 NDRGLPMEPGDYI
+563 NDRGLPTEPGDYI

-583 TEKTAPANQITG
+583 TENTAPANQVTG

-604 PQEEEKVTYTLSLL
+604 PQKEEKVTYTLSLL

-627 DTTINDNG
+627 DATINDNG

-667 ASVLNAVDPKAETI
+667 ASVLNAVEPKAETI

-730 LGTEFYLICT
+730 LGTEFYLICA
-740 LPTGTAIPTNRGE
+740 LPTGTAIPTTRGE

-775 TETDKAITW
+775 TETDKAIAW

>member
-1 MHGILQIGI
+1 
-10 ITFFCHSLY
+10 
-19 VVFLR
+19 
-24 HSSMKARKSMKKRF
+24 MKKRF

-48 LTFLPIGAVAAP
+48 LTFLPMGAVAA
-60 TNEIIQGNL
+60 TRITKENL
-69 KYTVNNY
+69 KYTVNA
-76 TVNDG
+76 DG
-81 GESVTV
+81 QSVTV
-87 SGISESTSEKPT
+87 SGTSGKPT
-99 HLTIESSISSNGKN
+99 QLTIESSISDKDKN
-113 YTVTEIGNW
+113 YTVTKIATW
-122 AFEEWNT
+122 AFNACNT
-129 LTEVTLPHTVEII
+129 LTEVTLPNTVDEI
-142 GFQAFFNC
+142 GYQAFFKC
-150 SNLTNV
+150 SNLTKV
-156 TIPEGVRKIGQIAF
+156 IIPEGVTKIGQAAF
-170 NGCSQLTSITIP
+170 YGCSQLTSITIP
-182 GTIEVMTMAF
+182 STITNMDTAF

-203 TNGISEISS
+203 TNGISKISS
-212 SAFEGC
+212 NAFERC

-224 EIPASVNEIRQDA
+224 EIPASVDQICPFA
-237 FNGCT
+237 FNGCTNLKRVLLEKNIKTINVNAFKDCT
-242 NLSDVKYNGHKTDWD
+242 NLSDVKYNGYKTDWD
-257 KVTVKTGNDTL
+257 KVTVNTTGNDTL

-289 SDTMAT
+289 SNTVDK

-308 CYQNDQTFKIPI
+308 CYPNDQPFVVPTDPVR
-320 APQKEGYTF
+320 EGYTF
-329 LGWYQ
+329 L
-334 QDATAP
+334 
-340 TDPAEYVASD
+340 
-350 NVTFTAKWSQ
+350 
-360 IYDVAFDAN
+360 
-369 ANGDTV
+369 
-375 TRMPSTQ
+375 
-382 KVPETTTASLPTITP
+382 
-397 QRTGYDFD
+397 

-441 LENDENKET
+441 LENDENKKT

-504 DIILTAKWTQ
+504 DITLTAKWTQ

-522 DLKFDAAT
+522 DLKFDAVT
-530 GEVTSNNPQVNAD
+530 GEVTSNNTQVNAD

-556 EVPGEKL
+556 EVPGERL
-563 NDRGLPMEPGDYI
+563 NDRGLPTEPGDYI

-583 TEKTAPANQITG
+583 TENTAPANQITG

-604 PQEEEKVTYTLSLL
+604 PQKEEKVTYTLSLL

-627 DTTINDNG
+627 DATINDNG

-667 ASVLNAVDPKAETI
+667 ASVLNAVEPKAETI

-730 LGTEFYLICT
+730 LGTEFYLICA

-775 TETDKAITW
+775 TETDKAIAW

>member
-1 MHGILQIGI
+1 
-10 ITFFCHSLY
+10 
-19 VVFLR
+19 
-24 HSSMKARKSMKKRF
+24 MKKRF

-48 LTFLPIGAVAAP
+48 LTFLPMGAVAA
-60 TNEIIQGNL
+60 TKITKGNL
-69 KYTVNNY
+69 KYTVNA
-76 TVNDG
+76 DG
-81 GESVTV
+81 KSVTV
-87 SGISESTSEKPT
+87 SGTSGKPT
-99 HLTIESSISSNGKN
+99 QLTIESSISDNGTN
-113 YTVTEIGNW
+113 YTVTKIATW
-122 AFEEWNT
+122 AFNACNT
-129 LTEVTLPHTVEII
+129 LTEVTLPNTVDEI
-142 GFQAFFNC
+142 GYQAFFKC
-150 SNLTNV
+150 SNLTKV
-156 TIPEGVRKIGQIAF
+156 IIPEGVTKIGQAAF
-170 NGCSQLTSITIP
+170 YGCSQLTSITIP
-182 GTIEVMTMAF
+182 STITNMDTAF

-203 TNGISEISS
+203 TNGISKISS
-212 SAFEGC
+212 NAFERC

-224 EIPASVNEIRQDA
+224 EIPASVDQICPFA
-237 FNGCT
+237 FNGCTNLKRVLLEKNIKTINVNAFKDCT
-242 NLSDVKYNGHKTDWD
+242 NLSDVKYNGYKTDWD
-257 KVTVKTGNDTL
+257 RVTVNTTGNDTL
-268 TSKVQYLCD
+268 TNKVRYLCD
-277 INFDLDGGTVNG
+277 INFDLNGGTING
-289 SDTMAT
+289 SGTMDK
-295 QTVYSNEKLGTAK
+295 QTVYSNEKLGTASV
-308 CYQNDQTFKIPI
+308 
-320 APQKEGYTF
+320 
-329 LGWYQ
+329 
-334 QDATAP
+334 P
-340 TDPAEYVASD
+340 TTP
-350 NVTFTAKWSQ
+350 
-360 IYDVAFDAN
+360 
-369 ANGDTV
+369 
-375 TRMPSTQ
+375 
-382 KVPETTTASLPTITP
+382 P

-425 NITLY
+425 NIILY

-504 DIILTAKWTQ
+504 DITLTAKWTQ

-522 DLKFDAAT
+522 DLKFDAVT
-530 GEVTSNNPQVNAD
+530 GEVTSNNTQVNAD

-563 NDRGLPMEPGDYI
+563 NDRGLPTEPGDYI

-583 TEKTAPANQITG
+583 TENTAPANQITG

-604 PQEEEKVTYTLSLL
+604 PQKEEKVTYTLSLL

-627 DTTINDNG
+627 DATINDNG

-667 ASVLNAVDPKAETI
+667 ASVLSAVEPKAETI

-730 LGTEFYLICT
+730 LGTEFYLICA

-753 LAELVWNNAG
+753 LAALVWNNAG

-775 TETDKAITW
+775 TETDKAIAW

-795 NNGETYEATDPVSRT
+795 SNGETYEATDPVSRT

>member
-24 HSSMKARKSMKKRF
+24 HQSMKAGKSMKKRF

-48 LTFLPIGAVAAP
+48 LTFLPIGAVAAAP
-60 TNEIIQGNL
+60 IKIGNL
-69 KYTVNNY
+69 KYTVNA
-76 TVNDG
+76 DG
-81 GESVTV
+81 KSVTV
-87 SGISESTSEKPT
+87 SGTSRNPKQ
-99 HLTIESSISSNGKN
+99 LTIESSISDGNGN
-113 YTVTEIGNW
+113 SYTVTKIGMG
-122 AFEEWNT
+122 AFNST
-129 LTEVTLPHTVEII
+129 LEEVTLPPTLDEIEDS
-142 GFQAFFNC
+142 AFFKC
-150 SNLTNV
+150 SSLTEI
-156 TIPEGVRKIGQIAF
+156 TIPEGVTKIGTNAF
-170 NGCSQLTSITIP
+170 YGCSQLTSITIP
-182 GTIEVMTMAF
+182 STIKNMDTAF
-192 SGNTALSHVTL
+192 PSNPKLSQVTL
-203 TNGISEISS
+203 TNGIYRISS
-212 SAFEGC
+212 SAFKDC
-218 TGLTEV
+218 TGLTEIKIPTSV
-224 EIPASVNEIRQDA
+224 YEICSDA

-242 NLSDVKYNGHKTDWD
+242 GLTSVTLEKGINIINRNAFKDCTKLNDVKYNGHKTDWEN
-257 KVTVKTGNDTL
+257 VRVNIAGNDTL
-268 TSKVQYLCD
+268 TSRVQYLCD
-277 INFDLDGGTVNG
+277 INFDLNGGTING
-289 SDTMAT
+289 SSTMAT
-295 QTVYSNEKLGTAK
+295 QTVYSNEELGTAK
-308 CYQNDQTFKIPI
+308 CYPNDQPFVVPTDPVR
-320 APQKEGYTF
+320 EGYTF
-329 LGWYQ
+329 LGWY
-334 QDATAP
+334 
-340 TDPAEYVASD
+340 
-350 NVTFTAKWSQ
+350 
-360 IYDVAFDAN
+360 
-369 ANGDTV
+369 
-375 TRMPSTQ
+375 
-382 KVPETTTASLPTITP
+382 
-397 QRTGYDFD
+397 
-405 GWYTQ
+405 TQ
-410 AEGGTK
+410 AEGGIK

-441 LENDENKET
+441 LENDENKKT

-504 DIILTAKWTQ
+504 DITLTAKWTQ
-514 KDVIDPDV
+514 KDVINPDV

-530 GEVTSNNPQVNAD
+530 GEVTSNNAKVNAD

-563 NDRGLPMEPGDYI
+563 NDRGLPTEPGDYI

-583 TEKTAPANQITG
+583 TENTAPATQITG

-604 PQEEEKVTYTLSLL
+604 PQKEEKVTYTLSLL

-635 DITIEKGA
+635 NITIEKGA

-730 LGTEFYLICT
+730 LGTEFYLICA

>member
-24 HSSMKARKSMKKRF
+24 HQSMKAGKSMKKRF

-48 LTFLPIGAVAAP
+48 LTFLPIGAVAATP
-60 TNEIIQGNL
+60 IRIGNL
-69 KYTVNNY
+69 KYTVNA
-76 TVNDG
+76 D

-87 SGISESTSEKPT
+87 SGTSGNPT
-99 HLTIESSISSNGKN
+99 QLNIESSISSNGRN
-113 YTVTEIGNW
+113 YTVTEIATW
-122 AFEEWNT
+122 AFNKCNT
-129 LTEVTLPHTVEII
+129 LTEVTLPNTVDEI
-142 GFQAFFNC
+142 GYQAFFNC

-156 TIPEGVRKIGQIAF
+156 TIPEGVTKIGQAAF
-170 NGCSQLTSITIP
+170 YGCSQLTSITIP
-182 GTIEVMTMAF
+182 STITDMDTAF
-192 SGNTALSHVTL
+192 SGNTALSQVTL
-203 TNGISEISS
+203 TNGIPKISS
-212 SAFEGC
+212 HAFERCTELREIKVPISVDEICPFAFNGC
-218 TGLTEV
+218 TGLT
-224 EIPASVNEIRQDA
+224 SVTLEKGINIINSNA
-237 FNGCT
+237 FKDCT
-242 NLSDVKYNGHKTDWD
+242 ELNDVKYNGYKTDWE
-257 KVTVKTGNDTL
+257 KVRVNNAGNDTL

-277 INFDLDGGTVNG
+277 INFDLDGGTING

-308 CYQNDQTFKIPI
+308 CYPNDQPFVVPTDPVR
-320 APQKEGYTF
+320 EGYTF
-329 LGWYQ
+329 LGWY
-334 QDATAP
+334 
-340 TDPAEYVASD
+340 
-350 NVTFTAKWSQ
+350 
-360 IYDVAFDAN
+360 
-369 ANGDTV
+369 
-375 TRMPSTQ
+375 
-382 KVPETTTASLPTITP
+382 
-397 QRTGYDFD
+397 
-405 GWYTQ
+405 TQ
-410 AEGGTK
+410 AEGGIK

-522 DLKFDAAT
+522 DLKFDAVT
-530 GEVTSNNPQVNAD
+530 GEVTSNNAKVNAD
-543 DIINRKFYDDKGN
+543 DIINKKFYDDKGN

-563 NDRGLPMEPGDYI
+563 NDRGLPTEPGDYI

-583 TEKTAPANQITG
+583 TENTAPANQVTG

-604 PQEEEKVTYTLSLL
+604 PQKEEKVTYTLSLL

-667 ASVLNAVDPKAETI
+667 ASVPNAVDPKAETI

-730 LGTEFYLICT
+730 LGTEFYLICA

-775 TETDKAITW
+775 TETDKAIAW

>member
-24 HSSMKARKSMKKRF
+24 HQSMKAGKSMKKRF

-48 LTFLPIGAVAAP
+48 LTFLPIGAVAA
-60 TNEIIQGNL
+60 TKITKENL
-69 KYTVNNY
+69 KYTVNA
-76 TVNDG
+76 DG
-81 GESVTV
+81 KSVTV
-87 SGISESTSEKPT
+87 SGTSRNPKQ
-99 HLTIESSISSNGKN
+99 LTIESSISDGNGKS
-113 YTVTEIGNW
+113 YTVTKIGMG
-122 AFEEWNT
+122 AFNST
-129 LTEVTLPHTVEII
+129 LEEVTLPPTLDEIEDS
-142 GFQAFFNC
+142 AFFKC
-150 SNLTNV
+150 SSLTEI
-156 TIPEGVRKIGQIAF
+156 TIPEGVTKIGTNAF
-170 NGCSQLTSITIP
+170 YGCSQLTSITIP
-182 GTIEVMTMAF
+182 STIKNMDTAF
-192 SGNTALSHVTL
+192 PSNPKLSQVTL
-203 TNGISEISS
+203 TNGIYRISS
-212 SAFEGC
+212 SAFKDC
-218 TGLTEV
+218 TGLTEIKIPTSV
-224 EIPASVNEIRQDA
+224 YEICSDA

-242 NLSDVKYNGHKTDWD
+242 GLTSVTLEKGINIINRNAFKDCTKLNDVKYNGHKTDWEN
-257 KVTVKTGNDTL
+257 VRVNIAGNDTL

-277 INFDLDGGTVNG
+277 INFDLNGGTING
-289 SDTMAT
+289 SSTMAT

-308 CYQNDQTFKIPI
+308 CYPNDQPFVVPTDPVR
-320 APQKEGYTF
+320 EGYTF
-329 LGWYQ
+329 L
-334 QDATAP
+334 
-340 TDPAEYVASD
+340 
-350 NVTFTAKWSQ
+350 
-360 IYDVAFDAN
+360 
-369 ANGDTV
+369 
-375 TRMPSTQ
+375 
-382 KVPETTTASLPTITP
+382 
-397 QRTGYDFD
+397 

-441 LENDENKET
+441 LENDENKKT

-504 DIILTAKWTQ
+504 DITLTAKWTQ

-530 GEVTSNNPQVNAD
+530 GEVTSNNAKVNAD
-543 DIINRKFYDDKGN
+543 DIINRKFYDDRGN

-563 NDRGLPMEPGDYI
+563 NDRGLPTEPGDYI

-583 TEKTAPANQITG
+583 TEKTAPANQVTG
-595 NQIKWSYNV
+595 HQIKWSYNV
-604 PQEEEKVTYTLSLL
+604 PQKEEKVTYTLSLL

-730 LGTEFYLICT
+730 LGTEFYLICA

-753 LAELVWNNAG
+753 LAELVWSNAG

-775 TETDKAITW
+775 TETDKAIAW

>member
-24 HSSMKARKSMKKRF
+24 HQSMKAGKSMKKRF

-48 LTFLPIGAVAAP
+48 LTFLPIGAVAAAP
-60 TNEIIQGNL
+60 IKIGNL
-69 KYTVNNY
+69 KYTVNA
-76 TVNDG
+76 DG
-81 GESVTV
+81 KSVTV
-87 SGISESTSEKPT
+87 SGTSRNPKQ
-99 HLTIESSISSNGKN
+99 LTIESSISDGNGN
-113 YTVTEIGNW
+113 SYTVTKIGMG
-122 AFEEWNT
+122 AFNST
-129 LTEVTLPHTVEII
+129 LEEVTLPPTLDEIEDS
-142 GFQAFFNC
+142 AFFKC
-150 SNLTNV
+150 SSLTEI
-156 TIPEGVRKIGQIAF
+156 TIPEGVTKIGTNAF
-170 NGCSQLTSITIP
+170 YGCSQLTSITIP
-182 GTIEVMTMAF
+182 STIKNMDTAF
-192 SGNTALSHVTL
+192 PSNPKLSQVTL
-203 TNGISEISS
+203 TNGIYRISS
-212 SAFEGC
+212 SAFKDC
-218 TGLTEV
+218 TGLTEIKIPTSV
-224 EIPASVNEIRQDA
+224 YEICSDA

-242 NLSDVKYNGHKTDWD
+242 GLTSVTLEKGINIINRNAFKDCTKLNDVKYNGHKTDWEN
-257 KVTVKTGNDTL
+257 VRVNIAGNDTL
-268 TSKVQYLCD
+268 TSRVQYLCD
-277 INFDLDGGTVNG
+277 INFDLNGGTING
-289 SDTMAT
+289 SSTMAT

-308 CYQNDQTFKIPI
+308 CYPNDQPFVVPTDPVR
-320 APQKEGYTF
+320 EGYTF
-329 LGWYQ
+329 L
-334 QDATAP
+334 
-340 TDPAEYVASD
+340 
-350 NVTFTAKWSQ
+350 
-360 IYDVAFDAN
+360 
-369 ANGDTV
+369 
-375 TRMPSTQ
+375 
-382 KVPETTTASLPTITP
+382 
-397 QRTGYDFD
+397 

-441 LENDENKET
+441 LENDENKEM

-504 DIILTAKWTQ
+504 DITLTAKWTQ

-522 DLKFDAAT
+522 DLKFDAVT
-530 GEVTSNNPQVNAD
+530 GEVTSNSTQVNAD

-563 NDRGLPMEPGDYI
+563 NDRGLPTEPGDYI

-583 TEKTAPANQITG
+583 TENTAPANQVTG

-604 PQEEEKVTYTLSLL
+604 PQKEEKVTYTLSLL

-730 LGTEFYLICT
+730 LGTEFYLICA

-775 TETDKAITW
+775 TETDKAIAW

-795 NNGETYEATDPVSRT
+795 NNGETYKATDPVSRT

>member
-1 MHGILQIGI
+1 
-10 ITFFCHSLY
+10 
-19 VVFLR
+19 
-24 HSSMKARKSMKKRF
+24 MKKRF

-48 LTFLPIGAVAAP
+48 LTFLPMGAVAAAP
-60 TNEIIQGNL
+60 IKFTDGNL
-69 KYTVNNY
+69 KYKVNA
-76 TVNDG
+76 D

-87 SGISESTSEKPT
+87 SGTSGKPT
-99 HLTIESSISSNGKN
+99 QLTIESSISDNGTN
-113 YTVTEIGNW
+113 YTVTKIATW
-122 AFEEWNT
+122 AFNACNT
-129 LTEVTLPHTVEII
+129 LTEVTLPNTVDEI
-142 GFQAFFNC
+142 GYQAFFNC
-150 SNLTNV
+150 SNLTKV
-156 TIPEGVRKIGQIAF
+156 IIPEGVRKIGQAAF
-170 NGCSQLTSITIP
+170 YGCSQLTSITIP
-182 GTIEVMTMAF
+182 STITNMDTAF

-203 TNGISEISS
+203 TNGISKISS
-212 SAFEGC
+212 SAFKGC
-218 TGLTEV
+218 TGLTEIKV
-224 EIPASVNEIRQDA
+224 PISVNEICSDA

-242 NLSDVKYNGHKTDWD
+242 SLTSVTLEKNINIINSNAFKDCTELNDVKYNGYKTDWE
-257 KVTVKTGNDTL
+257 KVRVNNAGNDTL
-268 TSKVQYLCD
+268 TNKVRYLCD
-277 INFDLDGGTVNG
+277 INFDLNGGTING
-289 SDTMAT
+289 SGTIDK
-295 QTVYSNEKLGTAK
+295 QTVYSNEKLGTA
-308 CYQNDQTFKIPI
+308 
-320 APQKEGYTF
+320 
-329 LGWYQ
+329 
-334 QDATAP
+334 
-340 TDPAEYVASD
+340 
-350 NVTFTAKWSQ
+350 NV
-360 IYDVAFDAN
+360 
-369 ANGDTV
+369 
-375 TRMPSTQ
+375 
-382 KVPETTTASLPTITP
+382 PTITP

-416 YTFTEAVSS
+416 YAFTEAVSS
-425 NITLY
+425 NIILY

-441 LENDENKET
+441 LENDENKKT

-504 DIILTAKWTQ
+504 DITLTAKWTQ

-530 GEVTSNNPQVNAD
+530 GEVTSNNTQVNAD

-563 NDRGLPMEPGDYI
+563 NDRGLPTEPGDYI

-604 PQEEEKVTYTLSLL
+604 PQKEEKVTYTLSLL

-627 DTTINDNG
+627 DATINDNG

-667 ASVLNAVDPKAETI
+667 ASVLNAVEPKAETI

-730 LGTEFYLICT
+730 LGTEFYLICA
-740 LPTGTAIPTNRGE
+740 LPTGTAIPTTRGE

-775 TETDKAITW
+775 TETDKAIAW

-795 NNGETYEATDPVSRT
+795 SNGETYEATDPVNRT

>member
-1 MHGILQIGI
+1 
-10 ITFFCHSLY
+10 
-19 VVFLR
+19 
-24 HSSMKARKSMKKRF
+24 MKKRF
-38 VSLLVALSIT
+38 ISLLVALSIT
-48 LTFLPIGAVAAP
+48 LTFLPMGAVAAAKI
-60 TNEIIQGNL
+60 TQGNL
-69 KYTVNNY
+69 KYTVNA
-76 TVNDG
+76 DG
-81 GESVTV
+81 KSVTV
-87 SGISESTSEKPT
+87 SGTSGSPT
-99 HLTIESSISSNGKN
+99 QLTIESSISNNGTN
-113 YTVTEIGNW
+113 YTVTEIAMW
-122 AFEEWNT
+122 AFWGCNT
-129 LTEVTLPHTVEII
+129 LKEVTLPNTVDEI
-142 GFQAFFNC
+142 GDQAFCKC

-156 TIPEGVRKIGQIAF
+156 TIPEGVTKIGRAAF
-170 NGCSQLTSITIP
+170 YDCSQLTSITIP
-182 GTIEVMTMAF
+182 STIKNMDEAF

-203 TNGISEISS
+203 TEGISKISS
-212 SAFEGC
+212 MAFKGC
-218 TGLTEV
+218 TGLTEIKV
-224 EIPASVNEIRQDA
+224 PMSVDQICPNA
-237 FNGCT
+237 FNGCTSLKSVLLEKNIKIININAFKDCT
-242 NLSDVKYNGHKTDWD
+242 NLSDVKYNGYKTDWE
-257 KVTVKTGNDTL
+257 KVTVNTTGNDTL

-277 INFDLDGGTVNG
+277 ISFDLNGGTVNG
-289 SDTMAT
+289 SSTVDK
-295 QTVYSNEKLGTAK
+295 QTVYSNEKLGTA
-308 CYQNDQTFKIPI
+308 
-320 APQKEGYTF
+320 
-329 LGWYQ
+329 
-334 QDATAP
+334 
-340 TDPAEYVASD
+340 
-350 NVTFTAKWSQ
+350 NV
-360 IYDVAFDAN
+360 
-369 ANGDTV
+369 
-375 TRMPSTQ
+375 
-382 KVPETTTASLPTITP
+382 PTITP

-504 DIILTAKWTQ
+504 DITLTAKWTQ

-522 DLKFDAAT
+522 DLKFDAVT
-530 GEVTSNNPQVNAD
+530 GEVTSNTANINAD
-543 DIINRKFYDDKGN
+543 DIINKKFYDEKGN
-556 EVPGEKL
+556 EVPSEKL
-563 NDRGLPMEPGDYI
+563 NDRGLPTEPGDYI
-576 VKVDVKE
+576 IKVDVKE
-583 TEKTAPANQITG
+583 TENTASANQVTG
-595 NQIKWSYNV
+595 HQIKWSYNV
-604 PQEEEKVTYTLSLL
+604 PQKEEKVTYTLSLL

-627 DTTINDNG
+627 DTTINDHG
-635 DITIEKGA
+635 DITIEKDA

-681 TFTMPGENVIIEA
+681 TFTMPGENVFIEA

-730 LGTEFYLICT
+730 LGAEFYLICA

-795 NNGETYEATDPVSRT
+795 NNGEPYEATDPVNHT

>member
-1 MHGILQIGI
+1 
-10 ITFFCHSLY
+10 
-19 VVFLR
+19 
-24 HSSMKARKSMKKRF
+24 MKKRF
-38 VSLLVALSIT
+38 ISLLVALSIT
-48 LTFLPIGAVAAP
+48 LTFLPIGAVAVAP
-60 TNEIIQGNL
+60 NKIPQGNL
-69 KYTVNNY
+69 IYTVNA
-76 TVNDG
+76 D

-87 SGISESTSEKPT
+87 SGTSGSPT
-99 HLTIESSISSNGKN
+99 QLTIESSISDGNGKS
-113 YTVTEIGNW
+113 YTVTKIGMG
-122 AFEEWNT
+122 AFNNVRNT
-129 LTEVTLPHTVEII
+129 LTEVTLPPTLDEIEDS
-142 GFQAFFNC
+142 AFFKC
-150 SNLTNV
+150 SSLTEI
-156 TIPEGVRKIGQIAF
+156 TIPEGVTKIGTNAF
-170 NGCSQLTSITIP
+170 YGCSQLTSITIP
-182 GTIEVMTMAF
+182 STIKNMDAAF
-192 SGNTALSHVTL
+192 PSNPKLSQVTL
-203 TNGISEISS
+203 TNGIYRISS
-212 SAFEGC
+212 SAFKDC
-218 TGLTEV
+218 TGLTEIKV
-224 EIPASVNEIRQDA
+224 PTSVYEICSDA

-242 NLSDVKYNGHKTDWD
+242 SLTSVTLEKGINIINRNAFKDCTELNDVKYNGYKTDWE
-257 KVTVKTGNDTL
+257 KVRVNNAGNDTL
-268 TSKVQYLCD
+268 TSKVRYLCD
-277 INFDLDGGTVNG
+277 INFDLNGGTING
-289 SDTMAT
+289 SGTMDK
-295 QTVYSNEKLGTAK
+295 QTVYSNEKLGTASV
-308 CYQNDQTFKIPI
+308 
-320 APQKEGYTF
+320 
-329 LGWYQ
+329 
-334 QDATAP
+334 P
-340 TDPAEYVASD
+340 TTP
-350 NVTFTAKWSQ
+350 
-360 IYDVAFDAN
+360 
-369 ANGDTV
+369 
-375 TRMPSTQ
+375 
-382 KVPETTTASLPTITP
+382 P

-425 NITLY
+425 NIILY

-441 LENDENKET
+441 LENDENKKT

-504 DIILTAKWTQ
+504 DITLTAKWTQ

-522 DLKFDAAT
+522 DLKFDAVT
-530 GEVTSNNPQVNAD
+530 GEVTSNNTQVNAD

-563 NDRGLPMEPGDYI
+563 NDRGLPTEPGDYI

-583 TEKTAPANQITG
+583 TENTAPANQVTG

-604 PQEEEKVTYTLSLL
+604 PQKEEKVTYTLSLL

-627 DTTINDNG
+627 DATINDNG

-667 ASVLNAVDPKAETI
+667 ASVLNAVEPKAETI

-730 LGTEFYLICT
+730 LGTEFYLICA

-753 LAELVWNNAG
+753 LAALVWNNAG

-775 TETDKAITW
+775 TETDKAIAW

>member
-1 MHGILQIGI
+1 
-10 ITFFCHSLY
+10 
-19 VVFLR
+19 
-24 HSSMKARKSMKKRF
+24 MKKRF

-48 LTFLPIGAVAAP
+48 LTFLPMGAVAAP
-60 TNEIIQGNL
+60 PNKITKGDLI
-69 KYTVNNY
+69 YTVNA
-76 TVNDG
+76 DG
-81 GESVTV
+81 QSVTV
-87 SGISESTSEKPT
+87 SGTSGSPT
-99 HLTIESSISSNGKN
+99 QLTIESSISDKNKN
-113 YTVTEIGNW
+113 YTVTKIAMW
-122 AFEEWNT
+122 AFNNARNT
-129 LTEVTLPHTVEII
+129 LTEVTLPNTVDEI
-142 GFQAFFNC
+142 GYQAFFNC
-150 SNLTNV
+150 SNLTKV
-156 TIPEGVRKIGQIAF
+156 IIPEGVRKIGQAAF
-170 NGCSQLTSITIP
+170 YGCSQLTSITIP
-182 GTIEVMTMAF
+182 STITNMDTAF

-203 TNGISEISS
+203 TNGISKISS
-212 SAFEGC
+212 SAFKGC
-218 TGLTEV
+218 TGLTEIKV
-224 EIPASVNEIRQDA
+224 PISVNEICSDA

-242 NLSDVKYNGHKTDWD
+242 SLKSVLLEKNINIINSNAFKDCTELNDVKYNGYKTDWE
-257 KVTVKTGNDTL
+257 KVRVNNAGNDTL

-277 INFDLDGGTVNG
+277 INFDLNGGTING
-289 SDTMAT
+289 SNTVNK
-295 QTVYSNEKLGTAK
+295 QTVYSKDKLVTAK
-308 CYQNDQTFKIPI
+308 CYPNDQTFVVPSD
-320 APQKEGYTF
+320 PVREGYTF
-329 LGWYQ
+329 L
-334 QDATAP
+334 
-340 TDPAEYVASD
+340 
-350 NVTFTAKWSQ
+350 
-360 IYDVAFDAN
+360 
-369 ANGDTV
+369 
-375 TRMPSTQ
+375 
-382 KVPETTTASLPTITP
+382 
-397 QRTGYDFD
+397 

-425 NITLY
+425 NIILY

-504 DIILTAKWTQ
+504 DITLTAKWTQ

-522 DLKFDAAT
+522 DLKFDAVT
-530 GEVTSNNPQVNAD
+530 GEVTSNNTQVNAD

-563 NDRGLPMEPGDYI
+563 NDRGLPTEPGDYI

-583 TEKTAPANQITG
+583 TENTAPANQITG

-604 PQEEEKVTYTLSLL
+604 PQKEEKVTYTLSLL

-627 DTTINDNG
+627 DATINDNG

-667 ASVLNAVDPKAETI
+667 ASVLNAVEPKAETI

-730 LGTEFYLICT
+730 LGTEFYLICA

-753 LAELVWNNAG
+753 LAALVWNNAG

-775 TETDKAITW
+775 TETDKAIAW

>member
-24 HSSMKARKSMKKRF
+24 HQSMKAGKSMKKRF

-48 LTFLPIGAVAAP
+48 LTFLPIGAVAAAP
-60 TNEIIQGNL
+60 IKIGNL
-69 KYTVNNY
+69 KYTVNA
-76 TVNDG
+76 DG
-81 GESVTV
+81 KSVTV
-87 SGISESTSEKPT
+87 SGTSRNPKQ
-99 HLTIESSISSNGKN
+99 LTIESSISDGNGN
-113 YTVTEIGNW
+113 SYTVTKIGMG
-122 AFEEWNT
+122 AFNST
-129 LTEVTLPHTVEII
+129 LEEVTLPPTLDEIEDS
-142 GFQAFFNC
+142 AFFKC
-150 SNLTNV
+150 SSLTEI
-156 TIPEGVRKIGQIAF
+156 TIPEGVTKIGTNAF
-170 NGCSQLTSITIP
+170 YGCSQLTSITIP
-182 GTIEVMTMAF
+182 STIKNMDTAF
-192 SGNTALSHVTL
+192 PSNPKLSQVTL
-203 TNGISEISS
+203 TNGIYRISS
-212 SAFEGC
+212 SAFKDC
-218 TGLTEV
+218 TGLTEIKIPTSV
-224 EIPASVNEIRQDA
+224 YEICSDA

-242 NLSDVKYNGHKTDWD
+242 GLTSVTLEKGINIINRNAFKDCTKLNDVKYNGHKTDWEN
-257 KVTVKTGNDTL
+257 VRVNIAGNDTL
-268 TSKVQYLCD
+268 TSRVQYLCD
-277 INFDLDGGTVNG
+277 INFDLNGGTING
-289 SDTMAT
+289 SSTMAT

-308 CYQNDQTFKIPI
+308 CYPNDQPFVVPTDPVR
-320 APQKEGYTF
+320 EGYTF
-329 LGWYQ
+329 L
-334 QDATAP
+334 
-340 TDPAEYVASD
+340 
-350 NVTFTAKWSQ
+350 
-360 IYDVAFDAN
+360 
-369 ANGDTV
+369 
-375 TRMPSTQ
+375 
-382 KVPETTTASLPTITP
+382 
-397 QRTGYDFD
+397 

-492 ENGNYSFSMPDY
+492 ENSNYSFSMPDY
-504 DIILTAKWTQ
+504 DITLTAKWTQ

-530 GEVTSNNPQVNAD
+530 GEVTSNNAKVNAD

-563 NDRGLPMEPGDYI
+563 NDRGLPTEPGDYI

-583 TEKTAPANQITG
+583 TENTAPANQITG
-595 NQIKWSYNV
+595 NQIKWSYKV
-604 PQEEEKVTYTLSLL
+604 PQKEEKVTYTLSLL

-635 DITIEKGA
+635 NITIEKGA

-730 LGTEFYLICT
+730 LGTEFYLICA

>member
-1 MHGILQIGI
+1 MPPTLDEIEDSA
-10 ITFFCHSLY
+10 FFKCSSL
-19 VVFLR
+19 
-24 HSSMKARKSMKKRF
+24 
-38 VSLLVALSIT
+38 
-48 LTFLPIGAVAAP
+48 
-60 TNEIIQGNL
+60 
-69 KYTVNNY
+69 
-76 TVNDG
+76 
-81 GESVTV
+81 
-87 SGISESTSEKPT
+87 
-99 HLTIESSISSNGKN
+99 
-113 YTVTEIGNW
+113 TEI
-122 AFEEWNT
+122 
-129 LTEVTLPHTVEII
+129 
-142 GFQAFFNC
+142 
-150 SNLTNV
+150 
-156 TIPEGVRKIGQIAF
+156 TIPEGVTKIGTNAF
-170 NGCSQLTSITIP
+170 YGCSQLTSITIP
-182 GTIEVMTMAF
+182 STIKNMDTAF
-192 SGNTALSHVTL
+192 PSNPKLSQVTL
-203 TNGISEISS
+203 TNGIYRISS
-212 SAFEGC
+212 SAFKDC
-218 TGLTEV
+218 TGLTEIKIPTSV
-224 EIPASVNEIRQDA
+224 YEICSDA

-242 NLSDVKYNGHKTDWD
+242 GLTSVTLEKGINIINRNAFKDCTKLNDVKYNGHKTDWEN
-257 KVTVKTGNDTL
+257 VRVNIAGNDTL

-277 INFDLDGGTVNG
+277 INFDLNGGTING
-289 SDTMAT
+289 SSTMAT

-308 CYQNDQTFKIPI
+308 CYPNDQPFVVPTDPVR
-320 APQKEGYTF
+320 EGYTF
-329 LGWYQ
+329 L
-334 QDATAP
+334 
-340 TDPAEYVASD
+340 
-350 NVTFTAKWSQ
+350 
-360 IYDVAFDAN
+360 
-369 ANGDTV
+369 
-375 TRMPSTQ
+375 
-382 KVPETTTASLPTITP
+382 
-397 QRTGYDFD
+397 

-441 LENDENKET
+441 LENDENKKT

-504 DIILTAKWTQ
+504 DITLTAKWTQ

-530 GEVTSNNPQVNAD
+530 GEVTSNNAKVNAD
-543 DIINRKFYDDKGN
+543 DIINKKFYDEKGN
-556 EVPGEKL
+556 EVPSEKL
-563 NDRGLPMEPGDYI
+563 NDRGLPTEPGDYI

-583 TEKTAPANQITG
+583 TENTAPANQVTG
-595 NQIKWSYNV
+595 NQIKWSYKV
-604 PQEEEKVTYTLSLL
+604 PQKEEKVTYTLSLL

-635 DITIEKGA
+635 DITIEKDA

-730 LGTEFYLICT
+730 LGTEFYLICA

-775 TETDKAITW
+775 TETDKAIAW

>member
-24 HSSMKARKSMKKRF
+24 HQSMKAGKSMKKRF

-48 LTFLPIGAVAAP
+48 LTFLPIGAVAATP
-60 TNEIIQGNL
+60 IRIGNL
-69 KYTVNNY
+69 KYTVNA
-76 TVNDG
+76 D

-87 SGISESTSEKPT
+87 SGTSGNPT
-99 HLTIESSISSNGKN
+99 QLNIESSISSNGRN
-113 YTVTEIGNW
+113 YTVTEIATW
-122 AFEEWNT
+122 AFNKCNT
-129 LTEVTLPHTVEII
+129 LTEVTLPNTVDEI
-142 GFQAFFNC
+142 GYQAFFNC

-156 TIPEGVRKIGQIAF
+156 TIPEGVTKIGQAAF
-170 NGCSQLTSITIP
+170 YGCSQLTSITIP
-182 GTIEVMTMAF
+182 STITDMDTAF
-192 SGNTALSHVTL
+192 SGNTALSQVTL
-203 TNGISEISS
+203 TNGIPKISS
-212 SAFEGC
+212 HAFERCTELREIKVPISVDEICPFAFNGC
-218 TGLTEV
+218 TGLT
-224 EIPASVNEIRQDA
+224 SVTLEKGINIINSNA
-237 FNGCT
+237 FKDCT
-242 NLSDVKYNGHKTDWD
+242 ELNDVKYNGYKTDWE
-257 KVTVKTGNDTL
+257 KVRVNNAGNDTL

-277 INFDLDGGTVNG
+277 INFDLDGGTING

-308 CYQNDQTFKIPI
+308 CYPNDQPFVVPTDPVR
-320 APQKEGYTF
+320 EGYTF
-329 LGWYQ
+329 LGWY
-334 QDATAP
+334 
-340 TDPAEYVASD
+340 
-350 NVTFTAKWSQ
+350 
-360 IYDVAFDAN
+360 
-369 ANGDTV
+369 
-375 TRMPSTQ
+375 
-382 KVPETTTASLPTITP
+382 
-397 QRTGYDFD
+397 
-405 GWYTQ
+405 TQ
-410 AEGGTK
+410 AEGGIK

-530 GEVTSNNPQVNAD
+530 GEVTSNNAKFNAD

-563 NDRGLPMEPGDYI
+563 NDRGLPTEPGDYI

-583 TEKTAPANQITG
+583 TENTAPANQITG
-595 NQIKWSYNV
+595 NQIKWSYKV

-627 DTTINDNG
+627 DTTVNDNG

-730 LGTEFYLICT
+730 LGTEFYLICA

-775 TETDKAITW
+775 TETDKAIAW

-795 NNGETYEATDPVSRT
+795 NNGETYKATDPVSRT

>member
-1 MHGILQIGI
+1 
-10 ITFFCHSLY
+10 
-19 VVFLR
+19 
-24 HSSMKARKSMKKRF
+24 MKKRF

-60 TNEIIQGNL
+60 PNKITKGDLI
-69 KYTVNNY
+69 YTVNA
-76 TVNDG
+76 DG
-81 GESVTV
+81 QSVTV
-87 SGISESTSEKPT
+87 SGTLRNPT
-99 HLTIESSISSNGKN
+99 QLNIESSISDKN
-113 YTVTEIGNW
+113 YTVTKIATW
-122 AFEEWNT
+122 AFYNARNT
-129 LTEVTLPHTVEII
+129 LTEVTLPNTVDEIEY
-142 GFQAFFNC
+142 QAFFNC
-150 SNLTNV
+150 SKLTNV
-156 TIPEGVRKIGQIAF
+156 TIPEGVKKIGQAAF
-170 NGCSQLTSITIP
+170 YGCSQLTSITIP
-182 GTIEVMTMAF
+182 STITNMDTAF

-203 TNGISEISS
+203 TNGIPKISS
-212 SAFEGC
+212 HAFERC
-218 TGLTEV
+218 TELR
-224 EIPASVNEIRQDA
+224 EIKVPISVDEICPGA
-237 FNGCT
+237 FNGCASLTSVTLEKGIRIINSNAFNDCT
-242 NLSDVKYNGHKTDWD
+242 NLSDVKYNGYKTDWD
-257 KVTVKTGNDTL
+257 KVTVDKTGNDTL
-268 TSKVQYLCD
+268 TRKVQYLCD
-277 INFDLDGGTVNG
+277 INFDLNGGTING
-289 SDTMAT
+289 SSTMAT

-308 CYQNDQTFKIPI
+308 CYPNGQPFVVPSDPVR
-320 APQKEGYTF
+320 EGYTF
-329 LGWYQ
+329 L
-334 QDATAP
+334 
-340 TDPAEYVASD
+340 
-350 NVTFTAKWSQ
+350 
-360 IYDVAFDAN
+360 
-369 ANGDTV
+369 
-375 TRMPSTQ
+375 
-382 KVPETTTASLPTITP
+382 
-397 QRTGYDFD
+397 

-416 YTFTEAVSS
+416 YTFAEAVSS

-504 DIILTAKWTQ
+504 DITLTAKWTQ

-563 NDRGLPMEPGDYI
+563 NDRGLPTEPGDYI

-583 TEKTAPANQITG
+583 TENTAPANQVTG

-627 DTTINDNG
+627 DTTVNDNG

-730 LGTEFYLICT
+730 LGTEFYLICA

-775 TETDKAITW
+775 TETDKAIAW
-784 AVENDLLKAAK
+784 AVENDLLKAVK

>member
-24 HSSMKARKSMKKRF
+24 HQSMKAGKSMKKRF

-48 LTFLPIGAVAAP
+48 LTFLPIGAVAATP
-60 TNEIIQGNL
+60 IRIGNL
-69 KYTVNNY
+69 KYTVNA
-76 TVNDG
+76 D

-87 SGISESTSEKPT
+87 SGTSGNPT
-99 HLTIESSISSNGKN
+99 QLNIESSISSNGRN
-113 YTVTEIGNW
+113 YTVTEIATW
-122 AFEEWNT
+122 AFNKCNT
-129 LTEVTLPHTVEII
+129 LTEVTLPNTVDEI
-142 GFQAFFNC
+142 GYQAFFNC

-156 TIPEGVRKIGQIAF
+156 TIPEGVTKIGQAAF
-170 NGCSQLTSITIP
+170 YGCSQLTSITIP
-182 GTIEVMTMAF
+182 STITDMDTAF
-192 SGNTALSHVTL
+192 SGNTALSQVTL
-203 TNGISEISS
+203 TNGIPKISS
-212 SAFEGC
+212 HAFERCTELREIKVPISVDEICPFAFNGC
-218 TGLTEV
+218 TGLT
-224 EIPASVNEIRQDA
+224 SVTLEKGINIINSNA
-237 FNGCT
+237 FKDCT
-242 NLSDVKYNGHKTDWD
+242 ELNDVKYNGYKTDWE
-257 KVTVKTGNDTL
+257 KVRVNNAGNDTL

-277 INFDLDGGTVNG
+277 INFDLDGGTING

-308 CYQNDQTFKIPI
+308 CYPNDQPFVVPTDPVR
-320 APQKEGYTF
+320 EGYTF
-329 LGWYQ
+329 L
-334 QDATAP
+334 
-340 TDPAEYVASD
+340 
-350 NVTFTAKWSQ
+350 
-360 IYDVAFDAN
+360 
-369 ANGDTV
+369 
-375 TRMPSTQ
+375 
-382 KVPETTTASLPTITP
+382 
-397 QRTGYDFD
+397 

-504 DIILTAKWTQ
+504 DITLTAKWTQ

-530 GEVTSNNPQVNAD
+530 GEVTSNNAKVNAD

-563 NDRGLPMEPGDYI
+563 NDRGLPTEPGDYI

-583 TEKTAPANQITG
+583 TENTAPANQITG
-595 NQIKWSYNV
+595 NQIKWSYKV
-604 PQEEEKVTYTLSLL
+604 PQKEEKVTYTLSLL

-635 DITIEKGA
+635 NITIEKGA

-730 LGTEFYLICT
+730 LGTEFYLICA

>member
-1 MHGILQIGI
+1 M
-10 ITFFCHSLY
+10 
-19 VVFLR
+19 
-24 HSSMKARKSMKKRF
+24 
-38 VSLLVALSIT
+38 
-48 LTFLPIGAVAAP
+48 
-60 TNEIIQGNL
+60 NEI
-69 KYTVNNY
+69 
-76 TVNDG
+76 
-81 GESVTV
+81 
-87 SGISESTSEKPT
+87 
-99 HLTIESSISSNGKN
+99 
-113 YTVTEIGNW
+113 
-122 AFEEWNT
+122 
-129 LTEVTLPHTVEII
+129 
-142 GFQAFFNC
+142 C
-150 SNLTNV
+150 S
-156 TIPEGVRKIGQIAF
+156 
-170 NGCSQLTSITIP
+170 
-182 GTIEVMTMAF
+182 
-192 SGNTALSHVTL
+192 
-203 TNGISEISS
+203 
-212 SAFEGC
+212 
-218 TGLTEV
+218 
-224 EIPASVNEIRQDA
+224 DA

-242 NLSDVKYNGHKTDWD
+242 SLTSVTLEKNINIINSNAFKDCTELNDVKYNGYKTDWE
-257 KVTVKTGNDTL
+257 KVRVNNAGNDTL
-268 TSKVQYLCD
+268 TNKVRYLCD
-277 INFDLDGGTVNG
+277 INFDLNGGTING
-289 SDTMAT
+289 SGTIDK
-295 QTVYSNEKLGTAK
+295 QTVYSNEKLGTA
-308 CYQNDQTFKIPI
+308 
-320 APQKEGYTF
+320 
-329 LGWYQ
+329 
-334 QDATAP
+334 
-340 TDPAEYVASD
+340 
-350 NVTFTAKWSQ
+350 NV
-360 IYDVAFDAN
+360 
-369 ANGDTV
+369 
-375 TRMPSTQ
+375 
-382 KVPETTTASLPTITP
+382 PTITP

-416 YTFTEAVSS
+416 YAFTEAVSS
-425 NITLY
+425 NIILY

-441 LENDENKET
+441 LENDENKKT

-504 DIILTAKWTQ
+504 DITLTAKWTQ

-530 GEVTSNNPQVNAD
+530 GEVTSNNTQVNAD

-563 NDRGLPMEPGDYI
+563 NDRGLPTEPGDYI

-604 PQEEEKVTYTLSLL
+604 PQKEEKVTYTLSLL

-627 DTTINDNG
+627 DATINDNG

-667 ASVLNAVDPKAETI
+667 ASVLNAVEPKAETI

-730 LGTEFYLICT
+730 LGTEFYLICA

-753 LAELVWNNAG
+753 LAALVWNNAG

-775 TETDKAITW
+775 TETDKAIAW
-784 AVENDLLKAAK
+784 AVENDLLKTAK

>member
-1 MHGILQIGI
+1 
-10 ITFFCHSLY
+10 
-19 VVFLR
+19 
-24 HSSMKARKSMKKRF
+24 MKKRF

-48 LTFLPIGAVAAP
+48 LTFLPIGAVAAAP
-60 TNEIIQGNL
+60 IKFTDGNL
-69 KYTVNNY
+69 KYTVNA
-76 TVNDG
+76 D

-87 SGISESTSEKPT
+87 SGTLRNPT
-99 HLTIESSISSNGKN
+99 QLNIESSILYNGTN
-113 YTVTEIGNW
+113 YTVTKIATW
-122 AFEEWNT
+122 AFYDARNT
-129 LTEVTLPHTVEII
+129 LTEVTLPNTVDEIEY
-142 GFQAFFNC
+142 QAFFNC
-150 SNLTNV
+150 SNLTKV
-156 TIPEGVRKIGQIAF
+156 IIPEGVRKIGQAAF
-170 NGCSQLTSITIP
+170 YGCSQLTSITIP
-182 GTIEVMTMAF
+182 GTIKNMDQAF

-203 TNGISEISS
+203 TNGISNISNM
-212 SAFEGC
+212 AFKGC
-218 TGLTEV
+218 TGLTEIKVPISV
-224 EIPASVNEIRQDA
+224 EQICPGA
-237 FNGCT
+237 FNGCTNLKSVLLEKNIKTINVNAFNDCT

-257 KVTVKTGNDTL
+257 KVTVETGNDTL

-277 INFDLDGGTVNG
+277 INFDLNGGTING
-289 SDTMAT
+289 SGTMDK
-295 QTVYSNEKLGTAK
+295 QTVYSNEKLGTAS
-308 CYQNDQTFKIPI
+308 
-320 APQKEGYTF
+320 
-329 LGWYQ
+329 
-334 QDATAP
+334 
-340 TDPAEYVASD
+340 V
-350 NVTFTAKWSQ
+350 
-360 IYDVAFDAN
+360 
-369 ANGDTV
+369 
-375 TRMPSTQ
+375 
-382 KVPETTTASLPTITP
+382 PTITP

-425 NITLY
+425 NIILY

-504 DIILTAKWTQ
+504 DITLTAKWTQ

-522 DLKFDAAT
+522 DLKFDAVT
-530 GEVTSNNPQVNAD
+530 GEVTSNNTQVNAD

-563 NDRGLPMEPGDYI
+563 NDRGLPTEPGDYI

-583 TEKTAPANQITG
+583 TENTAPANQITG

-604 PQEEEKVTYTLSLL
+604 PQKEEKVTYTLSLL

-627 DTTINDNG
+627 DATINDNG

-667 ASVLNAVDPKAETI
+667 ASVLNAVEPKAETI

-730 LGTEFYLICT
+730 LGTEFYLICA

-775 TETDKAITW
+775 TETDKAIAW

>member
-24 HSSMKARKSMKKRF
+24 HQSMKAGKSMKKRF

-48 LTFLPIGAVAAP
+48 LTFLPIGAVAATP
-60 TNEIIQGNL
+60 IRIGNL
-69 KYTVNNY
+69 KYTVNA
-76 TVNDG
+76 D

-87 SGISESTSEKPT
+87 SGTSGNPT
-99 HLTIESSISSNGKN
+99 QLNIESSISSNGRN
-113 YTVTEIGNW
+113 YTVTEIATW
-122 AFEEWNT
+122 AFNKCNT
-129 LTEVTLPHTVEII
+129 LTEVTLPNTVDEI
-142 GFQAFFNC
+142 GYQAFFNC

-156 TIPEGVRKIGQIAF
+156 TIPEGVTKIGQAAF
-170 NGCSQLTSITIP
+170 YGCSQLTSITIP
-182 GTIEVMTMAF
+182 STITDMDTAF
-192 SGNTALSHVTL
+192 SGNTALSQVTL
-203 TNGISEISS
+203 TNGIPKISS
-212 SAFEGC
+212 HAFERCTELREIKVPISVDEICPFAFNGC
-218 TGLTEV
+218 TGLT
-224 EIPASVNEIRQDA
+224 SVTLEKGINIINSNA
-237 FNGCT
+237 FKDCT
-242 NLSDVKYNGHKTDWD
+242 ELNDVKYNGYKTDWE
-257 KVTVKTGNDTL
+257 KVRVNNAGNDTL

-277 INFDLDGGTVNG
+277 INFDLDGGTING

-308 CYQNDQTFKIPI
+308 CYPNDQPFVVPTDPVR
-320 APQKEGYTF
+320 EGYTF
-329 LGWYQ
+329 LGWY
-334 QDATAP
+334 
-340 TDPAEYVASD
+340 
-350 NVTFTAKWSQ
+350 
-360 IYDVAFDAN
+360 
-369 ANGDTV
+369 
-375 TRMPSTQ
+375 
-382 KVPETTTASLPTITP
+382 
-397 QRTGYDFD
+397 
-405 GWYTQ
+405 TQ
-410 AEGGTK
+410 AEGGIK

-522 DLKFDAAT
+522 DLKFDAVT
-530 GEVTSNNPQVNAD
+530 GEVTSNNAKVNAD
-543 DIINRKFYDDKGN
+543 DIINKKFYDDKGN

-563 NDRGLPMEPGDYI
+563 NDRGLPTEPGDYI

-583 TEKTAPANQITG
+583 TENTAPANQVTG

-604 PQEEEKVTYTLSLL
+604 PQKEEKVTYTLSLL

-681 TFTMPGENVIIEA
+681 TFTMPGENVIIGA

-730 LGTEFYLICT
+730 LGTEFYLICA

-775 TETDKAITW
+775 TETDKAIAW

>member
-24 HSSMKARKSMKKRF
+24 HQSMKAGKSMKKRF

-48 LTFLPIGAVAAP
+48 LTFLPIGAVAATP
-60 TNEIIQGNL
+60 IRIGNL
-69 KYTVNNY
+69 KYTVNA
-76 TVNDG
+76 D

-87 SGISESTSEKPT
+87 SGTSGNPT
-99 HLTIESSISSNGKN
+99 QLNIESSISSNGRN
-113 YTVTEIGNW
+113 YTVTEIATW
-122 AFEEWNT
+122 AFNKCNT
-129 LTEVTLPHTVEII
+129 LTEVTLPNTVDEI
-142 GFQAFFNC
+142 GYQAFFNC

-156 TIPEGVRKIGQIAF
+156 TIPEGVTKIGQAAF
-170 NGCSQLTSITIP
+170 YGCSQLTSITIP
-182 GTIEVMTMAF
+182 STITDMDTAF
-192 SGNTALSHVTL
+192 SGNTALSQVTL
-203 TNGISEISS
+203 TNGIPKISS
-212 SAFEGC
+212 HAFERCTELREIKVPISVDEICPFAFNGC
-218 TGLTEV
+218 TGLT
-224 EIPASVNEIRQDA
+224 SVTLEKGINIINSNA
-237 FNGCT
+237 FKDCT
-242 NLSDVKYNGHKTDWD
+242 ELNDVKYNGHKTDWEN
-257 KVTVKTGNDTL
+257 VRVNIAGNDTL

-277 INFDLDGGTVNG
+277 INFDLNGGTING
-289 SDTMAT
+289 SSTMAT

-308 CYQNDQTFKIPI
+308 CYPNGQPFVVPSDPVR
-320 APQKEGYTF
+320 EGYTF
-329 LGWYQ
+329 L
-334 QDATAP
+334 
-340 TDPAEYVASD
+340 
-350 NVTFTAKWSQ
+350 
-360 IYDVAFDAN
+360 
-369 ANGDTV
+369 
-375 TRMPSTQ
+375 
-382 KVPETTTASLPTITP
+382 
-397 QRTGYDFD
+397 

-504 DIILTAKWTQ
+504 DITLTAKWTQ

-522 DLKFDAAT
+522 DLKFDAVT
-530 GEVTSNNPQVNAD
+530 GEVTSNTANINAD
-543 DIINRKFYDDKGN
+543 DIINKKFYDEKGN
-556 EVPGEKL
+556 EVPSEKL
-563 NDRGLPMEPGDYI
+563 NDRGLPTEPGDYI

-583 TEKTAPANQITG
+583 TENTAPANQVTG
-595 NQIKWSYNV
+595 HQIKWSYNV
-604 PQEEEKVTYTLSLL
+604 PQKEEKVTYTLSLL

-730 LGTEFYLICT
+730 LGTEFYLICA

-775 TETDKAITW
+775 TETDKAIAW

>member
-1 MHGILQIGI
+1 
-10 ITFFCHSLY
+10 
-19 VVFLR
+19 
-24 HSSMKARKSMKKRF
+24 MKKRF

-48 LTFLPIGAVAAP
+48 LTFLPMGAVAA
-60 TNEIIQGNL
+60 TKITKGNL
-69 KYTVNNY
+69 KYTVNA
-76 TVNDG
+76 DG
-81 GESVTV
+81 KSVTV
-87 SGISESTSEKPT
+87 SGTSGKPT
-99 HLTIESSISSNGKN
+99 QLTIESSISYKDKN
-113 YTVTEIGNW
+113 YTVTKIATW
-122 AFEEWNT
+122 AFNACNT
-129 LTEVTLPHTVEII
+129 LTEVTLPNTVDEI
-142 GFQAFFNC
+142 GYQAFFKC
-150 SNLTNV
+150 SNLTKV
-156 TIPEGVRKIGQIAF
+156 IIPEGVTKIGQAAF
-170 NGCSQLTSITIP
+170 YGCSQLTSITIP
-182 GTIEVMTMAF
+182 GTVTEMDSAF
-192 SGNTALSHVTL
+192 SGSTALSQVTL
-203 TNGISEISS
+203 TNGIPKISS
-212 SAFEGC
+212 HAFERC
-218 TGLTEV
+218 TELR
-224 EIPASVNEIRQDA
+224 EIKVPISVDEICSDA

-242 NLSDVKYNGHKTDWD
+242 GLTSVTLEKGINIINSNAFKDCTELNDVKYNGHKTDWEN
-257 KVTVKTGNDTL
+257 VRVNIAGNDTL

-277 INFDLDGGTVNG
+277 INFDLNGGTING
-289 SDTMAT
+289 SNTVNK

-308 CYQNDQTFKIPI
+308 CYPNGQPFVVPSDPVR
-320 APQKEGYTF
+320 EGYTF
-329 LGWYQ
+329 L
-334 QDATAP
+334 
-340 TDPAEYVASD
+340 
-350 NVTFTAKWSQ
+350 
-360 IYDVAFDAN
+360 
-369 ANGDTV
+369 
-375 TRMPSTQ
+375 
-382 KVPETTTASLPTITP
+382 
-397 QRTGYDFD
+397 

-425 NITLY
+425 SIILY

-504 DIILTAKWTQ
+504 DITLTAKWTQ

-530 GEVTSNNPQVNAD
+530 GEVTSNNAKVNAD

-563 NDRGLPMEPGDYI
+563 NDRGLPTEPGDYI

-583 TEKTAPANQITG
+583 TENTAPANQVTG

-730 LGTEFYLICT
+730 LGTEFYLICA

-775 TETDKAITW
+775 TETDKAIAW
-784 AVENDLLKAAK
+784 AVENDLVKAAK
-795 NNGETYEATDPVSRT
+795 SNGETYEATDPVSRT

>member
-1 MHGILQIGI
+1 
-10 ITFFCHSLY
+10 
-19 VVFLR
+19 
-24 HSSMKARKSMKKRF
+24 MKKRF

-48 LTFLPIGAVAAP
+48 LTFLPIGAVAATP
-60 TNEIIQGNL
+60 IKKGDL
-69 KYTVNNY
+69 KYTVNA
-76 TVNDG
+76 DG
-81 GESVTV
+81 QSVTV
-87 SGISESTSEKPT
+87 SGTSGNPR
-99 HLTIESSISSNGKN
+99 HLTIESSISDNGTI
-113 YTVTEIGNW
+113 YTVTKIGMG
-122 AFEEWNT
+122 AFNST
-129 LTEVTLPHTVEII
+129 LEEVTLPLTLDEIEDS
-142 GFQAFFNC
+142 AFFKC
-150 SNLTNV
+150 SSLTEI
-156 TIPEGVRKIGQIAF
+156 TIPEGVTKIGTNAF
-170 NGCSQLTSITIP
+170 YGCSQLTSITIP
-182 GTIEVMTMAF
+182 STIKNMDTAF
-192 SGNTALSHVTL
+192 PSNPKLSQVTL
-203 TNGISEISS
+203 TNGIYRISS
-212 SAFEGC
+212 SAFKDC
-218 TGLTEV
+218 TGLTEIKIPTSV
-224 EIPASVNEIRQDA
+224 YEICSDA

-242 NLSDVKYNGHKTDWD
+242 GLTSVTLEKGINIINRNAFKDCTKLNDVKYNGHKTDWEN
-257 KVTVKTGNDTL
+257 VRVNIAGNDTL

-277 INFDLDGGTVNG
+277 INFDLNGGTING
-289 SDTMAT
+289 SNTVNK

-308 CYQNDQTFKIPI
+308 CYPNGQPFVVPSDPVR
-320 APQKEGYTF
+320 EGYTF
-329 LGWYQ
+329 L
-334 QDATAP
+334 
-340 TDPAEYVASD
+340 
-350 NVTFTAKWSQ
+350 
-360 IYDVAFDAN
+360 
-369 ANGDTV
+369 
-375 TRMPSTQ
+375 
-382 KVPETTTASLPTITP
+382 
-397 QRTGYDFD
+397 

-425 NITLY
+425 NIILY

-504 DIILTAKWTQ
+504 DITLTAKWTQ

-530 GEVTSNNPQVNAD
+530 GEVTSNNAKVNAD

-563 NDRGLPMEPGDYI
+563 NDRGLPTEPGDYI

-583 TEKTAPANQITG
+583 TENTAPANQITG

-604 PQEEEKVTYTLSLL
+604 PQKEEKVTYTLSLL

-627 DTTINDNG
+627 DATINDNG

-667 ASVLNAVDPKAETI
+667 ASVLSAVEPKAETI

-730 LGTEFYLICT
+730 LGTEFYLICA

-753 LAELVWNNAG
+753 LAALVWNNAG

-775 TETDKAITW
+775 TETDKAIAW

>member
-24 HSSMKARKSMKKRF
+24 HQSMKAGKSMKKRF

-48 LTFLPIGAVAAP
+48 LTFLPIGAVAA
-60 TNEIIQGNL
+60 TKITKENL
-69 KYTVNNY
+69 KYTVNA
-76 TVNDG
+76 DG
-81 GESVTV
+81 KSVTV
-87 SGISESTSEKPT
+87 SGTSGKPT
-99 HLTIESSISSNGKN
+99 KLTIESSISDDNGKS
-113 YTVTEIGNW
+113 YTVTKIGMG
-122 AFEEWNT
+122 AFNST
-129 LTEVTLPHTVEII
+129 LEEVTLPPTLDEIEDS
-142 GFQAFFNC
+142 AFFKC
-150 SNLTNV
+150 SSLTEI
-156 TIPEGVRKIGQIAF
+156 TIPEGVTKIGTNAF
-170 NGCSQLTSITIP
+170 YGCSQLTSITIP
-182 GTIEVMTMAF
+182 STIKNMDTAF
-192 SGNTALSHVTL
+192 PSNPKLSQVTL
-203 TNGISEISS
+203 TNGIYRISS
-212 SAFEGC
+212 SAFKDCTGLTEIKVPTSVYEICSDAFNGC
-218 TGLTEV
+218 TGLT
-224 EIPASVNEIRQDA
+224 SVTLEKNINIINSNA
-237 FNGCT
+237 FKDCT

-257 KVTVKTGNDTL
+257 KVRVNKAGNDTL

-277 INFDLDGGTVNG
+277 INFDLNGGTVNG
-289 SDTMAT
+289 SGTMAT
-295 QTVYSNEKLGTAK
+295 QTVYSNEELGTAK
-308 CYQNDQTFKIPI
+308 CYPNDQPFKIPSD
-320 APQKEGYTF
+320 PVREGYTF
-329 LGWYQ
+329 L
-334 QDATAP
+334 
-340 TDPAEYVASD
+340 
-350 NVTFTAKWSQ
+350 
-360 IYDVAFDAN
+360 
-369 ANGDTV
+369 
-375 TRMPSTQ
+375 
-382 KVPETTTASLPTITP
+382 
-397 QRTGYDFD
+397 

-416 YTFTEAVSS
+416 YTFTEAASS

-461 PTPTKKTGYNF
+461 TTPTKKTGYNF

-504 DIILTAKWTQ
+504 DITLTAKWTQ

-530 GEVTSNNPQVNAD
+530 GEVTSNNAKVNAD

-563 NDRGLPMEPGDYI
+563 NDRGLPTEPGDYI

-583 TEKTAPANQITG
+583 TENTAPANQVTG
-595 NQIKWSYNV
+595 HQIKWSYNV
-604 PQEEEKVTYTLSLL
+604 PQKEEKVTYTLSLL

-635 DITIEKGA
+635 DITIEKDA

-730 LGTEFYLICT
+730 LGTEFYLICA

-753 LAELVWNNAG
+753 LAELWNNAG

>member
-1 MHGILQIGI
+1 
-10 ITFFCHSLY
+10 
-19 VVFLR
+19 
-24 HSSMKARKSMKKRF
+24 MKKRF

-48 LTFLPIGAVAAP
+48 LTFLPMGAVAA
-60 TNEIIQGNL
+60 TKITQGNL
-69 KYTVNNY
+69 IYRVNA
-76 TVNDG
+76 D

-87 SGISESTSEKPT
+87 SGTSRKPT
-99 HLTIESSISSNGKN
+99 QLTILTIGSSISDGNGKS
-113 YTVTEIGNW
+113 YTVTKIGMG
-122 AFEEWNT
+122 AFNNARNT
-129 LTEVTLPHTVEII
+129 LTEVTLPPTLDEIEDS
-142 GFQAFFNC
+142 AFFKC
-150 SNLTNV
+150 SSLTEI
-156 TIPEGVRKIGQIAF
+156 TIPEGVTKIGTNAF
-170 NGCSQLTSITIP
+170 YGCSQLTSITIP
-182 GTIEVMTMAF
+182 STIKNMDAAF
-192 SGNTALSHVTL
+192 PSNPKLSQVTL
-203 TNGISEISS
+203 TNGIYRISS
-212 SAFEGC
+212 SAFKDC
-218 TGLTEV
+218 TGLTEIKV
-224 EIPASVNEIRQDA
+224 PTSVYEICSDA

-242 NLSDVKYNGHKTDWD
+242 GLTSVTLEKGINIINRNAFKDCTELNDVKYNGYKTDWE
-257 KVTVKTGNDTL
+257 KVRVNNAGNDTL
-268 TSKVQYLCD
+268 TSKVRYLCD
-277 INFDLDGGTVNG
+277 INFDLNGGTING
-289 SDTMAT
+289 SGTMDK
-295 QTVYSNEKLGTAK
+295 QTVYSNEKLGTASV
-308 CYQNDQTFKIPI
+308 
-320 APQKEGYTF
+320 
-329 LGWYQ
+329 
-334 QDATAP
+334 P
-340 TDPAEYVASD
+340 TTP
-350 NVTFTAKWSQ
+350 
-360 IYDVAFDAN
+360 
-369 ANGDTV
+369 
-375 TRMPSTQ
+375 
-382 KVPETTTASLPTITP
+382 P

-425 NITLY
+425 NIILY

-441 LENDENKET
+441 LENDENKKT

-504 DIILTAKWTQ
+504 DITLTAKWTQ

-522 DLKFDAAT
+522 DLKFDAVT
-530 GEVTSNNPQVNAD
+530 GEVTSNNTQVNAD

-563 NDRGLPMEPGDYI
+563 NDRGLPTEPGDYI

-583 TEKTAPANQITG
+583 TENTAPANQITG

-604 PQEEEKVTYTLSLL
+604 PQKEEKVTYTLSLL

-627 DTTINDNG
+627 DATINDNG

-667 ASVLNAVDPKAETI
+667 ASVLNAVEPKAETI

-730 LGTEFYLICT
+730 LGTEFYLICA

>member
-24 HSSMKARKSMKKRF
+24 HQSMKAGKSMKKRF

-48 LTFLPIGAVAAP
+48 LTFLPIGAVAATP
-60 TNEIIQGNL
+60 IKIGNL
-69 KYTVNNY
+69 KYTVNA
-76 TVNDG
+76 D

-87 SGISESTSEKPT
+87 SGTSGNPT
-99 HLTIESSISSNGKN
+99 QLNIESSISSNGRN
-113 YTVTEIGNW
+113 YTVTEIATW
-122 AFEEWNT
+122 AFNKCNT
-129 LTEVTLPHTVEII
+129 LTEVTLPNTVDEI
-142 GFQAFFNC
+142 GYQAFFNC

-156 TIPEGVRKIGQIAF
+156 TIPEGVTKIGQAAF
-170 NGCSQLTSITIP
+170 YGCSQLTSITIP
-182 GTIEVMTMAF
+182 STITDMDTAF
-192 SGNTALSHVTL
+192 SGNTALSQVTL
-203 TNGISEISS
+203 TNGIPKISS
-212 SAFEGC
+212 HAFERC
-218 TGLTEV
+218 TELR
-224 EIPASVNEIRQDA
+224 EIKVPISVDEICPFA

-242 NLSDVKYNGHKTDWD
+242 NLKSVLLEKNINIINSNAFKDCTELNDVKYNGYKADWD
-257 KVTVKTGNDTL
+257 KVTVNKTGNDTL
-268 TSKVQYLCD
+268 TRKVQYLCD
-277 INFDLDGGTVNG
+277 INFDLNGGTING
-289 SDTMAT
+289 SDTMET

-308 CYQNDQTFKIPI
+308 CYPNGQPFVVPTDPVR
-320 APQKEGYTF
+320 EGYTF
-329 LGWYQ
+329 L
-334 QDATAP
+334 
-340 TDPAEYVASD
+340 
-350 NVTFTAKWSQ
+350 
-360 IYDVAFDAN
+360 
-369 ANGDTV
+369 
-375 TRMPSTQ
+375 
-382 KVPETTTASLPTITP
+382 
-397 QRTGYDFD
+397 

-504 DIILTAKWTQ
+504 DITLTAKWTQ

-563 NDRGLPMEPGDYI
+563 NDRGLPTEPGDYI

-583 TEKTAPANQITG
+583 TENTAPANQITG

-654 SDAQTFDQWTIKP
+654 SDALTFDQWTIKP
-667 ASVLNAVDPKAETI
+667 ASVLNAVEPKAETI

-718 AGTAVLAYQTYQ
+718 AGTVVLAYQTYQ
-730 LGTEFYLICT
+730 LGTEFYLICA

-775 TETDKAITW
+775 TETDKAIAW